1 MADKKPSNRERIK
14 EIVTGIEANIQ
25 DLFQSDKFAD
35 YLRTMSRFHSYSY
48 NNTILIHIQMPSA
61 THVAGFNK
69 WKNQFGR
76 HVKKGEKG
84 LTIIAPTPFK
94 KRIEEMKLDPDT
106 RAPVLDHD
114 GNVIME
120 EREVEIP
127 LFRPVK
133 VFDVSQTEGRP
144 LPSLVSS
151 LTGDVQ
157 QYEAFMEALR
167 RTSPVSIMFKPLR
180 EGLDGFLSLNDQTI
194 TIREG
199 MSQVQTVCAAVHEIT
214 HAMLHNRE
222 REQLTAAAG
231 ITDRE
236 PPKPKDKNTKE
247 VEAESVSYTVCQY
260 YGIETSA
267 NSLGYIATWSKDKT
281 LPELKASLE
290 TISKTANILITSI
303 DRHFQEICKEQG
315 IDLTAQQP
323 EQDAPSAAPD
333 TLEQFA
339 ADLYNFMDQL
349 HQEGVLKHPFTQ
361 DPKERS
367 IADLV
372 IEMRKGYFEG
382 VRGPLNYLIEHTDLI
397 LTDLTKAKTLLARLD
412 GLVQTQDVP
421 AAELPPDTPERFI
434 SDMLDMLDRL
444 YQAGLIKKNFLPDNR
459 EQTKANLVR
468 TLQVN
473 PSIVR
478 ATLDQFV
485 SQDTGAA
492 EAKVMLDRLDGLSQE
507 KEPEYEYAVG
517 GEGGRGQFLL
527 MAYRKMDGGSK
538 LDRTMFVEDE
548 ATCNALLEKLQAG
561 TLHFED
567 FCVMRAAR
575 VSRYVTKD
583 GAELDALVGED
594 DKVYLGRR
602 DHYDNRGHYINDDK
616 SLRYLSD
623 HEKMFD
629 FVSGTGYTET
639 QAELLAQGYFSM
651 EDYAEFDA
659 LRVGVLAQF
668 EQTEP
673 ILFAGEPFSFIQ
685 PDAAEREPPAAPIPS
700 PPEQAD
706 EALYLLDDS
715 VYLHIQASDE
725 GWDYTLYT
733 KHDMAQLDGGQLDAP
748 GSSITDVV
756 EHIRRTEEIGTIA
769 VDLAPIEVVDEL
781 RDRADRALEAAVAV
795 QPEQGRDYAGELRA
809 HFAQE
814 DDALWDTPLD
824 EYPLP
829 DPAFSADELEQDY
842 GYSGGDLLPL
852 SRERAAEL
860 LEQDLTVYMVEAG
873 ENPAMVFDR
882 DDLVEQPDGMMFA
895 VPRKEWEESPEFHQ
909 CIVDRLNHQKERERA
924 FLDYGGDCFAIYQ
937 IKDGAEQRDLRFM
950 NMDWLMSKGLTV
962 ERGNYDLVYTGEL
975 APGLGSSALE
985 KLWERFNT
993 DHPADYHRPSM
1004 SVSDII
1010 AVKQDGVVSCHYC
1023 DSVGFAKV
1031 PDFISR
1037 KPTVAELEAQ
1047 VKAGQTIALTDL
1059 ADAVHREKKKS
1070 VVAQLKNQPTQERKK
1085 AAPKKSAEKER

>member
-1 MADKKPSNRERIK
+1 MADNKPSNRERIK
-14 EIVTGIEANIQ
+14 EIVTGIEAGIQ

-48 NNTILIHIQMPSA
+48 NNTILIHMQMPSA

-167 RTSPVSIMFKPLR
+167 RTSPVPIMFKPLR

-382 VRGPLNYLIEHTDLI
+382 VRGPLNYLIEHTGLI

-412 GLVQTQDVP
+412 GLVQTQDAP

-434 SDMLDMLDRL
+434 SDMLDMLDHL
-444 YQAGLIKKNFLPDNR
+444 YQAGLIKKNFPPDNR

-478 ATLDQFV
+478 ATLEQFV
-485 SQDTGAA
+485 QQNTGAA
-492 EAKVMLDRLDGLSQE
+492 EAKVMLDRLDGLAQSVPL
-507 KEPEYEYAVG
+507 KEYVYKMEANPRTVGAIDQQFIQAYERTAQG
-517 GEGGRGQFLL
+517 TL
-527 MAYRKMDGGSK
+527 KP
-538 LDRTMFVEDE
+538 DRVLFFGTADKC
-548 ATCNALLEKLQAG
+548 AGILKKLQSGELKPDDFFQPG
-561 TLHFED
+561 T
-567 FCVMRAAR
+567 AR
-575 VSRYVTKD
+575 ISHYKTKD
-583 GAELDALVGED
+583 GAELDAFVGPD
-594 DKVYLGRR
+594 DKVYMGRR
-602 DHYDNRGHYINDDK
+602 DHYDNRGHYLNADK
-616 SLRYLSD
+616 SLLYLSD
-623 HEKMFD
+623 NTVMFD
-629 FVSGTGYTET
+629 FVSGSSYAAT
-639 QAELLAQGYFSM
+639 QAELLAQGCFTI

-668 EQTEP
+668 EQVGQL
-673 ILFAGEPFSFIQ
+673 LFAGEPFSFTQ
-685 PDAAEREPPAAPIPS
+685 PDAAE
-700 PPEQAD
+700 QA
-706 EALYLLDDS
+706 
-715 VYLHIQASDE
+715 V
-725 GWDYTLYT
+725 
-733 KHDMAQLDGGQLDAP
+733 
-748 GSSITDVV
+748 VV
-756 EHIRRTEEIGTIA
+756 E
-769 VDLAPIEVVDEL
+769 
-781 RDRADRALEAAVAV
+781 
-795 QPEQGRDYAGELRA
+795 
-809 HFAQE
+809 AQDKQE
-814 DDALWDTPLD
+814 SRLD

-829 DPAFSADELEQDY
+829 DPAFPADELEQNY
-842 GYSGGDLLPL
+842 GYAGGDLLPL
-852 SRERAAEL
+852 SRERAVEL
-860 LEQDLTVYMVEAG
+860 LEQDLTVYMMESG

-1031 PDFISR
+1031 PDFISQ

-1047 VKAGQTIALTDL
+1047 VKAGQTISLTDL

>member
-1 MADKKPSNRERIK
+1 MVDNKPSNRERIK
-14 EIVTGIEANIQ
+14 EIVTGIEAGIQ

-48 NNTILIHIQMPSA
+48 NNTILIHMQMPSA

-120 EREVEIP
+120 EREIEIP

-144 LPSLVSS
+144 LPSLVAP

-167 RTSPVSIMFKPLR
+167 RTSPVPVQFKPLR

-222 REQLTAAAG
+222 QDQLTAAAG
-231 ITDRE
+231 DTDRE
-236 PPKPKDKNTKE
+236 PTKPKDKNTRE

-267 NSLGYIATWSKDKT
+267 NSLGYIATWSKDRS
-281 LPELKASLE
+281 LSELKASLE

-303 DRHFQEICKEQG
+303 DRHFQEICKERG

-323 EQDAPSAAPD
+323 ELAPPSVAPD

-339 ADLYNFMDQL
+339 ADLYDFMDQL
-349 HQEGVLKHPFTQ
+349 HQDGVLKHPFTQ
-361 DPKERS
+361 DPRERS

-412 GLVQTQDVP
+412 GLVQTQDTP

-434 SDMLDMLDRL
+434 SDMLDMLDHL
-444 YQAGLIKKNFLPDNR
+444 YQAGLIKKNFPPDNR

-468 TLQVN
+468 TLHIN

-478 ATLDQFV
+478 ATLEQFV
-485 SQDTGAA
+485 QQNTGAA
-492 EAKVMLDRLDGLSQE
+492 EAKVMLDRLDGLAQSVPL
-507 KEPEYEYAVG
+507 KEYVYKMEANPRTVGAIDQQFIQAYERTAQG
-517 GEGGRGQFLL
+517 TL
-527 MAYRKMDGGSK
+527 KP
-538 LDRTMFVEDE
+538 DRVLFFGTADKC
-548 ATCNALLEKLQAG
+548 AGILKKLQSCELKPDDFFQPG
-561 TLHFED
+561 T
-567 FCVMRAAR
+567 AR
-575 VSRYVTKD
+575 ISHYKTKD
-583 GAELDALVGED
+583 GAELDAFVGPD
-594 DKVYLGRR
+594 DKVYMGRR
-602 DHYDNRGHYINDDK
+602 DHYDNRGHYLNADK
-616 SLRYLSD
+616 SLLYLSD
-623 HEKMFD
+623 NTVMFD
-629 FVSGTGYTET
+629 FVSGSSYAAT
-639 QAELLAQGYFSM
+639 QAELLAQGCFTM

-668 EQTEP
+668 EQVEQL
-673 ILFAGEPFSFIQ
+673 LFAGEPFSFTQ
-685 PDAAEREPPAAPIPS
+685 PDAAE
-700 PPEQAD
+700 QA
-706 EALYLLDDS
+706 
-715 VYLHIQASDE
+715 V
-725 GWDYTLYT
+725 
-733 KHDMAQLDGGQLDAP
+733 
-748 GSSITDVV
+748 VV
-756 EHIRRTEEIGTIA
+756 E
-769 VDLAPIEVVDEL
+769 
-781 RDRADRALEAAVAV
+781 
-795 QPEQGRDYAGELRA
+795 
-809 HFAQE
+809 AQDKQE
-814 DDALWDTPLD
+814 SRLD
-824 EYPLP
+824 KYPLP
-829 DPAFSADELEQDY
+829 DPSFPADELEQNY
-842 GYSGGDLLPL
+842 GYAGGDLLPL

-882 DDLVEQPDGMMFA
+882 DDLMEQPEGMMFA
-895 VPRKEWEESPEFHQ
+895 VPRKEWEESQEFHQ
-909 CIVDRLNHQKERERA
+909 CIVDRLNHQEERERA

-937 IKDGAEQRDLRFM
+937 IKDGAEQRDLHFM

-962 ERGNYDLVYTGEL
+962 DRDNYDLVYTGEL
-975 APGLGSSALE
+975 AAGQGSSALE
-985 KLWERFNT
+985 RLWEKFNT
-993 DHPADYHRPSM
+993 NHPADYHRPSM
-1004 SVSDII
+1004 SVSDIV
-1010 AVKQDGVVSCHYC
+1010 AVKQDGVVSFHYC
-1023 DSVGFAKV
+1023 DSFGFAKV
-1031 PDFISR
+1031 PNFINQ

-1047 VKAGQTIALTDL
+1047 VKAGQTISLTDL

-1070 VVAQLKNQPTQERKK
+1070 VVAQLKNQPAQERKK
-1085 AAPKKSAEKER
+1085 TAPKKSAEKER

>member
-1 MADKKPSNRERIK
+1 MADNKPSNRERIK
-14 EIVTGIEANIQ
+14 EIVTGIEAGIQ

-35 YLRTMSRFHSYSY
+35 YLRTMSRFHNYSY
-48 NNTILIHIQMPSA
+48 NNTILIHMQMPSA

-120 EREVEIP
+120 EREIEIP

-144 LPSLVSS
+144 LPSLVAP

-167 RTSPVSIMFKPLR
+167 RTSPVPVQFKPLR

-236 PPKPKDKNTKE
+236 PTKPKDKNTRE

-267 NSLGYIATWSKDKT
+267 NSLGYIATWSKDRS
-281 LPELKASLE
+281 LSELKASLE

-315 IDLTAQQP
+315 IDLTTQQP

-412 GLVQTQDVP
+412 GLVQTQDAP

-434 SDMLDMLDRL
+434 SDMLDMLDHL
-444 YQAGLIKKNFLPDNR
+444 YQAGLIKKNFPPDNR

-478 ATLDQFV
+478 ATLEQFV
-485 SQDTGAA
+485 QQNTGAA
-492 EAKVMLDRLDGLSQE
+492 EAKVMLDRLDGLAQSVPL
-507 KEPEYEYAVG
+507 KEYVYKMEANPRTVGAIDQQFIQAYERTAQG
-517 GEGGRGQFLL
+517 TL
-527 MAYRKMDGGSK
+527 KP
-538 LDRTMFVEDE
+538 DRVLFFGTADKC
-548 ATCNALLEKLQAG
+548 AGILKKLQSGELKPDDFFQPG
-561 TLHFED
+561 T
-567 FCVMRAAR
+567 AR
-575 VSRYVTKD
+575 ISHYKTKD
-583 GAELDALVGED
+583 GAELDAFVGPD
-594 DKVYLGRR
+594 DKVYMGRR
-602 DHYDNRGHYINDDK
+602 DHYDNRGHYLNADK
-616 SLRYLSD
+616 SLLYLSD
-623 HEKMFD
+623 NTVMFD
-629 FVSGTGYTET
+629 FVSGSSYAAT
-639 QAELLAQGYFSM
+639 QAELLAQGCFTI

-668 EQTEP
+668 EQVGQL
-673 ILFAGEPFSFIQ
+673 LFAGEPFSFTQ
-685 PDAAEREPPAAPIPS
+685 PDAAE
-700 PPEQAD
+700 QAVVI
-706 EALYLLDDS
+706 EAQD
-715 VYLHIQASDE
+715 
-725 GWDYTLYT
+725 
-733 KHDMAQLDGGQLDAP
+733 K
-748 GSSITDVV
+748 
-756 EHIRRTEEIGTIA
+756 
-769 VDLAPIEVVDEL
+769 
-781 RDRADRALEAAVAV
+781 
-795 QPEQGRDYAGELRA
+795 
-809 HFAQE
+809 QE
-814 DDALWDTPLD
+814 SRLD

-829 DPAFSADELEQDY
+829 DPAFPADELEQNY
-842 GYSGGDLLPL
+842 GYAGGDLLPL
-852 SRERAAEL
+852 SRERAVEL
-860 LEQDLTVYMVEAG
+860 LEQDLTVYMMESG

-975 APGLGSSALE
+975 APGLGSSTLE

-1023 DSVGFAKV
+1023 DSFGFEQLT
-1031 PDFISR
+1031 DFISQ

-1047 VKAGQTIALTDL
+1047 VKAGQTISLTDL

>member
-1 MADKKPSNRERIK
+1 MADNKPSNRERIK

-48 NNTILIHIQMPSA
+48 NNTILIHMQMPSA

-303 DRHFQEICKEQG
+303 DRHFQEICKERG

-412 GLVQTQDVP
+412 GLVQTQDAP

-434 SDMLDMLDRL
+434 SDMLDMLDHL
-444 YQAGLIKKNFLPDNR
+444 YQAGLIKKNSPPDNR

-468 TLQVN
+468 TLHIN

-478 ATLDQFV
+478 ATLEQFV
-485 SQDTGAA
+485 QQNTGAA
-492 EAKVMLDRLDGLSQE
+492 EAKVMLERLDGLAQSV
-507 KEPEYEYAVG
+507 PLIEYVYKMEANPRTVG
-517 GEGGRGQFLL
+517 AIDQQFIQ
-527 MAYRKMDGGSK
+527 AYERTAQGTLKP
-538 LDRTMFVEDE
+538 DRVLFFGTADKC
-548 ATCNALLEKLQAG
+548 AGILKKLQSGELKPDDFFQPG
-561 TLHFED
+561 T
-567 FCVMRAAR
+567 AR
-575 VSRYVTKD
+575 ISHYKTKD
-583 GAELDALVGED
+583 GAELDAFVGPD
-594 DKVYLGRR
+594 DKVYMGRR
-602 DHYDNRGHYINDDK
+602 DHYDNRGHYLNADK
-616 SLRYLSD
+616 SLLYLSD
-623 HEKMFD
+623 NTVMFD
-629 FVSGTGYTET
+629 FVSGSSYAAT
-639 QAELLAQGYFSM
+639 QAELLAQGCFTI

-668 EQTEP
+668 EQVGQL
-673 ILFAGEPFSFIQ
+673 LFAGEPFSFTQ
-685 PDAAEREPPAAPIPS
+685 PDAAE
-700 PPEQAD
+700 QAVVI
-706 EALYLLDDS
+706 EAQD
-715 VYLHIQASDE
+715 
-725 GWDYTLYT
+725 
-733 KHDMAQLDGGQLDAP
+733 K
-748 GSSITDVV
+748 
-756 EHIRRTEEIGTIA
+756 
-769 VDLAPIEVVDEL
+769 
-781 RDRADRALEAAVAV
+781 
-795 QPEQGRDYAGELRA
+795 
-809 HFAQE
+809 QE
-814 DDALWDTPLD
+814 SRLD

-829 DPAFSADELEQDY
+829 DPAFPADELEQNY
-842 GYSGGDLLPL
+842 GYAGGDLLPL

-860 LEQDLTVYMVEAG
+860 LEQDLTVYMMESG

-882 DDLVEQPDGMMFA
+882 DDLMGQPEGMMFA
-895 VPRKEWEESPEFHQ
+895 VTREEWEESRDFRQAVLDRMQHQ
-909 CIVDRLNHQKERERA
+909 PEREKA
-924 FLDYGGDCFAIYQ
+924 FLDHAADCFAIYQ
-937 IKDGAEQRDLRFM
+937 VRDDDALRDIRFESL
-950 NMDWLMSKGLTV
+950 DWLKSKGRAV
-962 ERGNYDLVYTGEL
+962 ERDNYDLVYT
-975 APGLGSSALE
+975 APLSTSASADAALDQ
-985 KLWERFNT
+985 LWYQFNN
-993 DHPADYHRPSM
+993 DHPADFQHPSV

-1010 AVKQDGVVSCHYC
+1010 VLKRDGVVSCHYC
-1023 DSVGFAKV
+1023 DSFGFEQLT
-1031 PDFISR
+1031 DFISQ

-1047 VKAGQTIALTDL
+1047 IKAGQTISLTDL

-1070 VVAQLKNQPTQERKK
+1070 VVAQLKNQPAQERKTT
-1085 AAPKKSAEKER
+1085 APKKSAEKER

>member
-48 NNTILIHIQMPSA
+48 NNTILIHMQMPSA

-236 PPKPKDKNTKE
+236 PTKPKDKNTRE

-267 NSLGYIATWSKDKT
+267 NSLGYIATWSKDRS
-281 LPELKASLE
+281 LSELKASLE

-303 DRHFQEICKEQG
+303 DRHFQEICKERG

-382 VRGPLNYLIEHTDLI
+382 VRGPLNYLIEHTGLI

-412 GLVQTQDVP
+412 GLVQTQDAP

-434 SDMLDMLDRL
+434 SDMLDMLDHL
-444 YQAGLIKKNFLPDNR
+444 YQAGLIKKNFPPDNR

-468 TLQVN
+468 TLHIN

-478 ATLDQFV
+478 ATLEQFV
-485 SQDTGAA
+485 QQNTGAA
-492 EAKVMLDRLDGLSQE
+492 EAKVMLDRLDGLAQSVPL
-507 KEPEYEYAVG
+507 KEYVYKMEANPRTVGAIDQQFIQAYERTAQG
-517 GEGGRGQFLL
+517 TL
-527 MAYRKMDGGSK
+527 KP
-538 LDRTMFVEDE
+538 DRVLFFGTADKC
-548 ATCNALLEKLQAG
+548 AGILKKLQSGELKPDDFFQPG
-561 TLHFED
+561 T
-567 FCVMRAAR
+567 AR
-575 VSRYVTKD
+575 ISHYKTKD
-583 GAELDALVGED
+583 GAELDAFVGPD
-594 DKVYLGRR
+594 DKVYMGRR
-602 DHYDNRGHYINDDK
+602 DHYDNRGHYLNADK
-616 SLRYLSD
+616 SLLYLSD
-623 HEKMFD
+623 NTVMFD
-629 FVSGTGYTET
+629 FVSGSSYAAT
-639 QAELLAQGYFSM
+639 QAELLAQGCFTI

-668 EQTEP
+668 EQVGQL
-673 ILFAGEPFSFIQ
+673 LFAGEPFSFTQ
-685 PDAAEREPPAAPIPS
+685 PDAAE
-700 PPEQAD
+700 QA
-706 EALYLLDDS
+706 
-715 VYLHIQASDE
+715 V
-725 GWDYTLYT
+725 
-733 KHDMAQLDGGQLDAP
+733 
-748 GSSITDVV
+748 VV
-756 EHIRRTEEIGTIA
+756 E
-769 VDLAPIEVVDEL
+769 
-781 RDRADRALEAAVAV
+781 
-795 QPEQGRDYAGELRA
+795 
-809 HFAQE
+809 AQDKQE
-814 DDALWDTPLD
+814 SRLD

-829 DPAFSADELEQDY
+829 DPAFPADELEQNY
-842 GYSGGDLLPL
+842 GYAGGDLLPL
-852 SRERAAEL
+852 SRERAVEL
-860 LEQDLTVYMVEAG
+860 LEQDLTVYMMESG

-975 APGLGSSALE
+975 APGLGSSTLE

-1023 DSVGFAKV
+1023 DSFVFEQLT
-1031 PDFISR
+1031 DFISQ

-1047 VKAGQTIALTDL
+1047 VKAGQTISLTDL

-1070 VVAQLKNQPTQERKK
+1070 VVAQLKNQPAQERKK
-1085 AAPKKSAEKER
+1085 TAPKKSAEKER

>member
-48 NNTILIHIQMPSA
+48 NNTILIHMQMPSA

-167 RTSPVSIMFKPLR
+167 RTSPVPIMFKPLR

-222 REQLTAAAG
+222 REQLAAAAG
-231 ITDRE
+231 ITDQE

-315 IDLTAQQP
+315 IDLTTQQP

-339 ADLYNFMDQL
+339 ADLYDFMDQL
-349 HQEGVLKHPFTQ
+349 YQEGVLKHPFTQ
-361 DPKERS
+361 DPRERS

-412 GLVQTQDVP
+412 GLAQSVP
-421 AAELPPDTPERFI
+421 
-434 SDMLDMLDRL
+434 LDMLDHL
-444 YQAGLIKKNFLPDNR
+444 YQAGLVKKNFPPDNR

-468 TLQVN
+468 TLHIN

-478 ATLDQFV
+478 ATLEQFV
-485 SQDTGAA
+485 QQNTGAA
-492 EAKVMLDRLDGLSQE
+492 EAKVMLERLDGLAQSVPL
-507 KEPEYEYAVG
+507 KEYVYKMEANPRTVGAIDQQFIQAYERTAQG
-517 GEGGRGQFLL
+517 TL
-527 MAYRKMDGGSK
+527 KP
-538 LDRTMFVEDE
+538 DRVLFFGTADKC
-548 ATCNALLEKLQAG
+548 AGILKKLQSGELKPDDFFQPG
-561 TLHFED
+561 T
-567 FCVMRAAR
+567 AR
-575 VSRYVTKD
+575 ISHYKTKD
-583 GAELDALVGED
+583 GAELDAFVGPD
-594 DKVYLGRR
+594 DKVYMGRR
-602 DHYDNRGHYINDDK
+602 DHYDNRGHYLNADK
-616 SLRYLSD
+616 SLLYLSD
-623 HEKMFD
+623 NTVMFD
-629 FVSGTGYTET
+629 FVSGSSYAAT
-639 QAELLAQGYFSM
+639 QAELLAQGCFTM

-668 EQTEP
+668 EQVGQL
-673 ILFAGEPFSFIQ
+673 LFAGEPFSFTQ
-685 PDAAEREPPAAPIPS
+685 PDAAE
-700 PPEQAD
+700 QAVVI
-706 EALYLLDDS
+706 EAQD
-715 VYLHIQASDE
+715 
-725 GWDYTLYT
+725 
-733 KHDMAQLDGGQLDAP
+733 K
-748 GSSITDVV
+748 
-756 EHIRRTEEIGTIA
+756 
-769 VDLAPIEVVDEL
+769 
-781 RDRADRALEAAVAV
+781 
-795 QPEQGRDYAGELRA
+795 
-809 HFAQE
+809 QE
-814 DDALWDTPLD
+814 SRLD

-829 DPAFSADELEQDY
+829 DPAFPADELEQNY
-842 GYSGGDLLPL
+842 GYAGGDLLPL
-852 SRERAAEL
+852 SRERAVEL
-860 LEQDLTVYMVEAG
+860 LEQDLTVYMVESG

-882 DDLVEQPDGMMFA
+882 DDLMEQPEGMMFA
-895 VPRKEWEESPEFHQ
+895 VTREEWEESQDFRQAVLDRMQHQ
-909 CIVDRLNHQKERERA
+909 PEREKA
-924 FLDYGGDCFAIYQ
+924 FLDHAADCFAIYQ
-937 IKDGAEQRDLRFM
+937 VRDDDALRDIRFESL
-950 NMDWLMSKGLTV
+950 DWLKSKGRAV
-962 ERGNYDLVYTGEL
+962 ERDNYDLVYT
-975 APGLGSSALE
+975 APLSTFASADAALGQ
-985 KLWERFNT
+985 LWYQFNN
-993 DHPADYHRPSM
+993 DHPADFQHPSV

-1010 AVKQDGVVSCHYC
+1010 VLKRDGVVSCHYC
-1023 DSVGFAKV
+1023 DSFSFAQLT
-1031 PDFISR
+1031 DFISQ

-1047 VKAGQTIALTDL
+1047 VKAGQTISLTDL

-1070 VVAQLKNQPTQERKK
+1070 VVAQLKNQPAQERKK
-1085 AAPKKSAEKER
+1085 TAPKKSAEKER

>member
-48 NNTILIHIQMPSA
+48 NNTILIHMQMPSA

-303 DRHFQEICKEQG
+303 DRHFQEICKERG

-382 VRGPLNYLIEHTDLI
+382 VRGPLNYLIEHTGLI

-412 GLVQTQDVP
+412 GLVQTQDAP

-434 SDMLDMLDRL
+434 SDMLDMLDHL
-444 YQAGLIKKNFLPDNR
+444 YQAGLIKKNFPPDNR

-468 TLQVN
+468 TLHIN

-478 ATLDQFV
+478 ATLEQFV
-485 SQDTGAA
+485 QQNTGAA
-492 EAKVMLDRLDGLSQE
+492 EAKVMLDRLDGLAQSVPL
-507 KEPEYEYAVG
+507 KEYVYKMEANPRTVGAIDQQFIQAYERTAQG
-517 GEGGRGQFLL
+517 TL
-527 MAYRKMDGGSK
+527 KP
-538 LDRTMFVEDE
+538 DRVLFFGTADKC
-548 ATCNALLEKLQAG
+548 AGILKKLQSGELKPDDFFQPG
-561 TLHFED
+561 T
-567 FCVMRAAR
+567 AR
-575 VSRYVTKD
+575 ISHYKTKD
-583 GAELDALVGED
+583 GAELDAFVGPD
-594 DKVYLGRR
+594 DKVYMGRR
-602 DHYDNRGHYINDDK
+602 DHYDNRGHYLNADK
-616 SLRYLSD
+616 SLLYLSD
-623 HEKMFD
+623 NTVMFD
-629 FVSGTGYTET
+629 FVSGSSYAAT
-639 QAELLAQGYFSM
+639 QAELLAQGCFTI

-668 EQTEP
+668 EQVGQL
-673 ILFAGEPFSFIQ
+673 LFAGEPFSFTQ
-685 PDAAEREPPAAPIPS
+685 PDAAE
-700 PPEQAD
+700 QA
-706 EALYLLDDS
+706 
-715 VYLHIQASDE
+715 V
-725 GWDYTLYT
+725 
-733 KHDMAQLDGGQLDAP
+733 
-748 GSSITDVV
+748 VV
-756 EHIRRTEEIGTIA
+756 E
-769 VDLAPIEVVDEL
+769 
-781 RDRADRALEAAVAV
+781 
-795 QPEQGRDYAGELRA
+795 
-809 HFAQE
+809 AQDKQE
-814 DDALWDTPLD
+814 SRLD

-829 DPAFSADELEQDY
+829 DPAFPADELEQNY
-842 GYSGGDLLPL
+842 GYAGGDLLPL
-852 SRERAAEL
+852 SRERAVEL
-860 LEQDLTVYMVEAG
+860 LEQDLTVYMMESG

-1059 ADAVHREKKKS
+1059 ANAVHREKKKS
-1070 VVAQLKNQPTQERKK
+1070 VVAQLKNQPTQGRKK
-1085 AAPKKSAEKER
+1085 TAPKKSAEKER

>member
-35 YLRTMSRFHSYSY
+35 YLRTMSRFHSHSY

-106 RAPVLDHD
+106 RVPVLDHD

-236 PPKPKDKNTKE
+236 PTKPKDKNTRE

-267 NSLGYIATWSKDKT
+267 NSLGYIATWSKDRS
-281 LPELKASLE
+281 LSELKASLE

-382 VRGPLNYLIEHTDLI
+382 VRGPLNYLIEHTGLI

-412 GLVQTQDVP
+412 GLVQTQDAP

-434 SDMLDMLDRL
+434 SDMLDMLDHL
-444 YQAGLIKKNFLPDNR
+444 YQAGLIKKNFPPDNR

-478 ATLDQFV
+478 ATLEQFV
-485 SQDTGAA
+485 QQNTGAA
-492 EAKVMLDRLDGLSQE
+492 EAKVMLDRLDGLAQSVPL
-507 KEPEYEYAVG
+507 KEYVYKMEANPRTVGAIDQQFIQAYERTAQG
-517 GEGGRGQFLL
+517 TL
-527 MAYRKMDGGSK
+527 KP
-538 LDRTMFVEDE
+538 DRVLFFGTADKC
-548 ATCNALLEKLQAG
+548 AGILKKLQSGELKPDDFFQPG
-561 TLHFED
+561 T
-567 FCVMRAAR
+567 AR
-575 VSRYVTKD
+575 ISHYKTKD
-583 GAELDALVGED
+583 GAELDAFVGPD
-594 DKVYLGRR
+594 DKVYMGRR
-602 DHYDNRGHYINDDK
+602 DHYDNRGHYLNADK
-616 SLRYLSD
+616 SLLYLSD
-623 HEKMFD
+623 NTMMFD
-629 FVSGTGYTET
+629 FVSGSSYAAT
-639 QAELLAQGYFSM
+639 QAELLAQGCFTI

-668 EQTEP
+668 EQVGQL
-673 ILFAGEPFSFIQ
+673 LFAGEPFSFTQ
-685 PDAAEREPPAAPIPS
+685 PDAAE
-700 PPEQAD
+700 QA
-706 EALYLLDDS
+706 
-715 VYLHIQASDE
+715 V
-725 GWDYTLYT
+725 
-733 KHDMAQLDGGQLDAP
+733 
-748 GSSITDVV
+748 VV
-756 EHIRRTEEIGTIA
+756 E
-769 VDLAPIEVVDEL
+769 
-781 RDRADRALEAAVAV
+781 
-795 QPEQGRDYAGELRA
+795 
-809 HFAQE
+809 AQDKQE
-814 DDALWDTPLD
+814 SRLD

-829 DPAFSADELEQDY
+829 DPAFPADELEQNY
-842 GYSGGDLLPL
+842 GYAGGDLLPL
-852 SRERAAEL
+852 SRERAVEL

-882 DDLVEQPDGMMFA
+882 DDLMEQPEGMMFA
-895 VPRKEWEESPEFHQ
+895 VTREEWEESQDFRQAVLDRMQHQ
-909 CIVDRLNHQKERERA
+909 PEREKA
-924 FLDYGGDCFAIYQ
+924 FLDHAADCFAIYQ
-937 IKDGAEQRDLRFM
+937 VRDDDALRDIRFESL
-950 NMDWLMSKGLTV
+950 DWLKSKGRAV
-962 ERGNYDLVYTGEL
+962 ERDNYDLVYT
-975 APGLGSSALE
+975 APLSTFASADAALDQ
-985 KLWERFNT
+985 LWYQFNN
-993 DHPADYHRPSM
+993 DHPADFQHPSV

-1010 AVKQDGVVSCHYC
+1010 VLKRDGVVSCHYC
-1023 DSVGFAKV
+1023 DSFGFEQLT
-1031 PDFISR
+1031 DFISQ

-1047 VKAGQTIALTDL
+1047 VKAGQTISLTDL

-1070 VVAQLKNQPTQERKK
+1070 VVAQLKNQPAQERKK
-1085 AAPKKSAEKER
+1085 TAPKKSAEKER

>member
-1 MADKKPSNRERIK
+1 VADKKPSNRERIK
-14 EIVTGIEANIQ
+14 EIVTGIEAGIQ

-48 NNTILIHIQMPSA
+48 NNTILIHMQMPSA

-236 PPKPKDKNTKE
+236 PTKPKDKNTRE

-267 NSLGYIATWSKDKT
+267 NSLGYIATWSKDKA

-361 DPKERS
+361 DPRERS

-412 GLVQTQDVP
+412 GLVQTQDAP

-434 SDMLDMLDRL
+434 SDMLDMLDHL
-444 YQAGLIKKNFLPDNR
+444 YQAGLIKKNFPPDNR

-478 ATLDQFV
+478 ATLEQFV
-485 SQDTGAA
+485 QQNTGAA
-492 EAKVMLDRLDGLSQE
+492 EAKVMLDRLDGLAQSVPL
-507 KEPEYEYAVG
+507 KEYVYKMEANPRTVGAIDQQFIQAYERTAQG
-517 GEGGRGQFLL
+517 TL
-527 MAYRKMDGGSK
+527 KP
-538 LDRTMFVEDE
+538 DRVLFFGTADKC
-548 ATCNALLEKLQAG
+548 AGILKKLQSGELKPDDFFQPG
-561 TLHFED
+561 T
-567 FCVMRAAR
+567 AR
-575 VSRYVTKD
+575 ISHYKTKD
-583 GAELDALVGED
+583 GAELDAFVGPD
-594 DKVYLGRR
+594 DKVYMGRR
-602 DHYDNRGHYINDDK
+602 DHYDNRGHYLNADK
-616 SLRYLSD
+616 SLLYLSD
-623 HEKMFD
+623 NTVMFD
-629 FVSGTGYTET
+629 FVSGSSYAAT
-639 QAELLAQGYFSM
+639 QAELLAQGCFTI

-668 EQTEP
+668 EQVGQL
-673 ILFAGEPFSFIQ
+673 LFAGEPFSFTQ
-685 PDAAEREPPAAPIPS
+685 PDAAE
-700 PPEQAD
+700 QA
-706 EALYLLDDS
+706 
-715 VYLHIQASDE
+715 V
-725 GWDYTLYT
+725 
-733 KHDMAQLDGGQLDAP
+733 
-748 GSSITDVV
+748 VV
-756 EHIRRTEEIGTIA
+756 E
-769 VDLAPIEVVDEL
+769 
-781 RDRADRALEAAVAV
+781 
-795 QPEQGRDYAGELRA
+795 
-809 HFAQE
+809 AQDKQE
-814 DDALWDTPLD
+814 SRLD

-829 DPAFSADELEQDY
+829 DPAFPADELEQNY
-842 GYSGGDLLPL
+842 GYAGGDLLPL
-852 SRERAAEL
+852 SRERAVEL
-860 LEQDLTVYMVEAG
+860 LEQDLTVYMMESG

-1023 DSVGFAKV
+1023 DSFGFEQLT
-1031 PDFISR
+1031 DFISQ

-1047 VKAGQTIALTDL
+1047 VKAGQTISLTDL

-1070 VVAQLKNQPTQERKK
+1070 VVAQLKNQPAQERKK
-1085 AAPKKSAEKER
+1085 TAPKKSAEKER

>member
-48 NNTILIHIQMPSA
+48 NNTILIHMQMPSA

-120 EREVEIP
+120 EREIEIP

-133 VFDVSQTEGRP
+133 VFDVSQTEGSP

-167 RTSPVSIMFKPLR
+167 RTSPVPIMFKPLR

-303 DRHFQEICKEQG
+303 DRHFQEICKERG

-339 ADLYNFMDQL
+339 ADLYDFMDQL

-382 VRGPLNYLIEHTDLI
+382 VRGPLNYLIEHTGLI

-412 GLVQTQDVP
+412 GLVQTQDAP

-434 SDMLDMLDRL
+434 SDMLDMLDHL
-444 YQAGLIKKNFLPDNR
+444 YQAGLIKKNFPPDNR

-478 ATLDQFV
+478 ATLEQFV
-485 SQDTGAA
+485 QQNTGAA
-492 EAKVMLDRLDGLSQE
+492 EAKVMLDRLDGLAQSVPL
-507 KEPEYEYAVG
+507 KEYVYKMEANPRTVGAIDQQFIQAYERTAQG
-517 GEGGRGQFLL
+517 TL
-527 MAYRKMDGGSK
+527 KP
-538 LDRTMFVEDE
+538 DRVLFFGTADKC
-548 ATCNALLEKLQAG
+548 AGILKKLQSGELKPDDFFQPG
-561 TLHFED
+561 T
-567 FCVMRAAR
+567 AR
-575 VSRYVTKD
+575 ISHYKTKD
-583 GAELDALVGED
+583 GAELDAFVGPD
-594 DKVYLGRR
+594 DKVYMGRR
-602 DHYDNRGHYINDDK
+602 DHYDNRGHYLNADK
-616 SLRYLSD
+616 SLLYLSD
-623 HEKMFD
+623 NTVMFD
-629 FVSGTGYTET
+629 FVSGSSYAAT
-639 QAELLAQGYFSM
+639 QAELLAQGCFTI

-668 EQTEP
+668 EQVGQL
-673 ILFAGEPFSFIQ
+673 LFAGEPFSFTQ
-685 PDAAEREPPAAPIPS
+685 PDAAE
-700 PPEQAD
+700 QA
-706 EALYLLDDS
+706 
-715 VYLHIQASDE
+715 V
-725 GWDYTLYT
+725 
-733 KHDMAQLDGGQLDAP
+733 
-748 GSSITDVV
+748 VV
-756 EHIRRTEEIGTIA
+756 E
-769 VDLAPIEVVDEL
+769 
-781 RDRADRALEAAVAV
+781 
-795 QPEQGRDYAGELRA
+795 
-809 HFAQE
+809 AQDKQE
-814 DDALWDTPLD
+814 SRLD

-829 DPAFSADELEQDY
+829 DPAFPADELEQNY
-842 GYSGGDLLPL
+842 GYAGGDLLPL
-852 SRERAAEL
+852 SRERAVEL
-860 LEQDLTVYMVEAG
+860 LEQDLTVYMMESG

-1023 DSVGFAKV
+1023 DSFGFEQLT
-1031 PDFISR
+1031 DFISQ

-1047 VKAGQTIALTDL
+1047 VKAGQTISLTDL

-1070 VVAQLKNQPTQERKK
+1070 VVAQLKNQPAQERKK
-1085 AAPKKSAEKER
+1085 TAPKKSAEKER

>member
-1 MADKKPSNRERIK
+1 VADNKPSNRERIK
-14 EIVTGIEANIQ
+14 EIVTGIEANVQ

-48 NNTILIHIQMPSA
+48 NNTILIHMQMPSA

-361 DPKERS
+361 APKERS

-382 VRGPLNYLIEHTDLI
+382 VRGPLNYLIEHTGLI

-412 GLVQTQDVP
+412 GLVQTQDAP

-434 SDMLDMLDRL
+434 SDMLDMLDHL
-444 YQAGLIKKNFLPDNR
+444 YQAGLIKKNFPPDNR

-478 ATLDQFV
+478 ATLEQFV
-485 SQDTGAA
+485 QQNTGA
-492 EAKVMLDRLDGLSQE
+492 EQAKIMLKRLDGLAQSVPL
-507 KEPEYEYAVG
+507 KEYVYKMEANPRTVGAIDQQFIQAYERTAQG
-517 GEGGRGQFLL
+517 TL
-527 MAYRKMDGGSK
+527 KP
-538 LDRTMFVEDE
+538 DRVLFFGTADKC
-548 ATCNALLEKLQAG
+548 AGILKKLQSCELKPDDFFQPG
-561 TLHFED
+561 T
-567 FCVMRAAR
+567 AR
-575 VSRYVTKD
+575 ISHYKTKD
-583 GAELDALVGED
+583 GAELDAFVGPD
-594 DKVYLGRR
+594 DKIYMGRR
-602 DHYDNRGHYINDDK
+602 DHYDNRGHYLNADK
-616 SLRYLSD
+616 SLLYLSD
-623 HEKMFD
+623 NTVMFD
-629 FVSGTGYTET
+629 FVSGSSYAAT
-639 QAELLAQGYFSM
+639 QAELLAQGCFTM

-668 EQTEP
+668 EQVEQL
-673 ILFAGEPFSFIQ
+673 LFAGEPFSFTQ
-685 PDAAEREPPAAPIPS
+685 PDAAE
-700 PPEQAD
+700 QA
-706 EALYLLDDS
+706 
-715 VYLHIQASDE
+715 V
-725 GWDYTLYT
+725 
-733 KHDMAQLDGGQLDAP
+733 
-748 GSSITDVV
+748 VV
-756 EHIRRTEEIGTIA
+756 E
-769 VDLAPIEVVDEL
+769 
-781 RDRADRALEAAVAV
+781 
-795 QPEQGRDYAGELRA
+795 
-809 HFAQE
+809 AQDKQE
-814 DDALWDTPLD
+814 SRLD

-829 DPAFSADELEQDY
+829 DPAFPADELEQNY
-842 GYSGGDLLPL
+842 GYAGGDLLPL

-882 DDLVEQPDGMMFA
+882 DDLMEQPEGMMFA
-895 VPRKEWEESPEFHQ
+895 VPRKEWEESQEFHQ
-909 CIVDRLNHQKERERA
+909 CIVDRLNHQEERERA

-937 IKDGAEQRDLRFM
+937 IKDGAEQRDLHFM

-962 ERGNYDLVYTGEL
+962 DRDNYDLVYTGEL
-975 APGLGSSALE
+975 AAGQGSSALE
-985 KLWERFNT
+985 RLWEKFNT
-993 DHPADYHRPSM
+993 NHPADYHRPSM
-1004 SVSDII
+1004 SVSDIV
-1010 AVKQDGVVSCHYC
+1010 AVKQDGVVSFHYC
-1023 DSVGFAKV
+1023 DSFGFAKV
-1031 PDFISR
+1031 PNFINQ

-1047 VKAGQTIALTDL
+1047 VKAGQTISLTDL

-1070 VVAQLKNQPTQERKK
+1070 VVAQLKNQPAQERKK
-1085 AAPKKSAEKER
+1085 TAPKKSAEKER

>member
-1 MADKKPSNRERIK
+1 MADNKPSNRERIK
-14 EIVTGIEANIQ
+14 EIITGIEAGIQ

-48 NNTILIHIQMPSA
+48 NNTILIHMQMPSA

-120 EREVEIP
+120 EREIEIP

-382 VRGPLNYLIEHTDLI
+382 VRGPLNYLIEHTGLI

-412 GLVQTQDVP
+412 GLVQTQDAP

-434 SDMLDMLDRL
+434 SDMLDMLDHL
-444 YQAGLIKKNFLPDNR
+444 YQAGLIKKNFPPDNR

-478 ATLDQFV
+478 ATLEQFV
-485 SQDTGAA
+485 QQNTGAA
-492 EAKVMLDRLDGLSQE
+492 EAKVMLDRLDGLAQSVPL
-507 KEPEYEYAVG
+507 KEYVYKMEANPRTVGAIDQQFIQAYERTAQG
-517 GEGGRGQFLL
+517 TL
-527 MAYRKMDGGSK
+527 KP
-538 LDRTMFVEDE
+538 DRVLFFGTADKC
-548 ATCNALLEKLQAG
+548 AGILKKLQSGELKPDDFFQPG
-561 TLHFED
+561 T
-567 FCVMRAAR
+567 AR
-575 VSRYVTKD
+575 ISHYKTKD
-583 GAELDALVGED
+583 GAELDAFVGPD
-594 DKVYLGRR
+594 DKVYMGRR
-602 DHYDNRGHYINDDK
+602 DHYDNRGHYLNADK
-616 SLRYLSD
+616 SLLYLSD
-623 HEKMFD
+623 NTVMFD
-629 FVSGTGYTET
+629 FVSGSSYAAT
-639 QAELLAQGYFSM
+639 QAELLAQGCFTI

-668 EQTEP
+668 EQVGQL
-673 ILFAGEPFSFIQ
+673 LFAGEPFSFTQ
-685 PDAAEREPPAAPIPS
+685 PDAAE
-700 PPEQAD
+700 QA
-706 EALYLLDDS
+706 
-715 VYLHIQASDE
+715 V
-725 GWDYTLYT
+725 
-733 KHDMAQLDGGQLDAP
+733 
-748 GSSITDVV
+748 VV
-756 EHIRRTEEIGTIA
+756 E
-769 VDLAPIEVVDEL
+769 
-781 RDRADRALEAAVAV
+781 
-795 QPEQGRDYAGELRA
+795 
-809 HFAQE
+809 AQDKQE
-814 DDALWDTPLD
+814 SRLD

-829 DPAFSADELEQDY
+829 DPAFPADELEQNY
-842 GYSGGDLLPL
+842 GYAGGDLLPL
-852 SRERAAEL
+852 SRERAVEL
-860 LEQDLTVYMVEAG
+860 LEQDLTVYMMEAG

-882 DDLVEQPDGMMFA
+882 DDLMEQPEGMMFA
-895 VPRKEWEESPEFHQ
+895 VTREEWEESPEFHQ
-909 CIVDRLNHQKERERA
+909 CIVDRLNHQKKRERA

-1023 DSVGFAKV
+1023 DSFGFEQLT
-1031 PDFISR
+1031 DFISQ

-1047 VKAGQTIALTDL
+1047 VKAGQTISLTDL

-1070 VVAQLKNQPTQERKK
+1070 VVAQLKNQPAQERKK
-1085 AAPKKSAEKER
+1085 TAPKKSAEKER

>member
-48 NNTILIHIQMPSA
+48 NNTILIHMQMPSA

-167 RTSPVSIMFKPLR
+167 RTSPVPIMFKPLR

-222 REQLTAAAG
+222 REQLAAAAG
-231 ITDRE
+231 ITDQE

-315 IDLTAQQP
+315 IDLTTQQP

-339 ADLYNFMDQL
+339 ADLYDFMDQL
-349 HQEGVLKHPFTQ
+349 YQEGVLKHPFTQ
-361 DPKERS
+361 DPRERS

-412 GLVQTQDVP
+412 GLVQTQDAP

-434 SDMLDMLDRL
+434 SDMLDMLDHL
-444 YQAGLIKKNFLPDNR
+444 YQAGLVKKNFPPDNR

-468 TLQVN
+468 TLHIN

-478 ATLDQFV
+478 ATLEQFV
-485 SQDTGAA
+485 QQNTGAA
-492 EAKVMLDRLDGLSQE
+492 EAKVMLERLDGLAQSVPL
-507 KEPEYEYAVG
+507 KEYVYKMEANPRTVGAIDQQFIQAYERTAQG
-517 GEGGRGQFLL
+517 TL
-527 MAYRKMDGGSK
+527 KP
-538 LDRTMFVEDE
+538 DRVLFFGTADKC
-548 ATCNALLEKLQAG
+548 AGILKKLQSGELKPDDFFQPG
-561 TLHFED
+561 T
-567 FCVMRAAR
+567 AR
-575 VSRYVTKD
+575 ISHYKTKD
-583 GAELDALVGED
+583 GAELDAFVGPD
-594 DKVYLGRR
+594 DKVYMGRR
-602 DHYDNRGHYINDDK
+602 DHYDNRGHYLNADK
-616 SLRYLSD
+616 SLLYLSD
-623 HEKMFD
+623 NTVMFD
-629 FVSGTGYTET
+629 FVSGSSYAAT
-639 QAELLAQGYFSM
+639 QAELLAQGCFTI

-668 EQTEP
+668 EQVGQL
-673 ILFAGEPFSFIQ
+673 LFAGEPFSFTQ
-685 PDAAEREPPAAPIPS
+685 PDAAE
-700 PPEQAD
+700 QAVVI
-706 EALYLLDDS
+706 EAQD
-715 VYLHIQASDE
+715 
-725 GWDYTLYT
+725 
-733 KHDMAQLDGGQLDAP
+733 K
-748 GSSITDVV
+748 
-756 EHIRRTEEIGTIA
+756 
-769 VDLAPIEVVDEL
+769 
-781 RDRADRALEAAVAV
+781 
-795 QPEQGRDYAGELRA
+795 
-809 HFAQE
+809 QE
-814 DDALWDTPLD
+814 SRLD

-829 DPAFSADELEQDY
+829 DPAFPADELEQNY
-842 GYSGGDLLPL
+842 GYAGGDLLPL
-852 SRERAAEL
+852 SRERAVEL
-860 LEQDLTVYMVEAG
+860 LEQDLTVYMVESG

-882 DDLVEQPDGMMFA
+882 DDLMEQPEGMMFA
-895 VPRKEWEESPEFHQ
+895 VTREEWEESQDFRQAVLDRMQHQ
-909 CIVDRLNHQKERERA
+909 PEREKA
-924 FLDYGGDCFAIYQ
+924 FLDHAADCFAIYQ
-937 IKDGAEQRDLRFM
+937 VRDDDALRDIRFESL
-950 NMDWLMSKGLTV
+950 DWLKSKGRAV
-962 ERGNYDLVYTGEL
+962 ERDNYDLVYT
-975 APGLGSSALE
+975 APLSTFASADAALGQ
-985 KLWERFNT
+985 LWYQFNN
-993 DHPADYHRPSM
+993 DHPADFQHPSL

-1010 AVKQDGVVSCHYC
+1010 VLKRDGVVSCHYC
-1023 DSVGFAKV
+1023 DSFSFAQLT
-1031 PDFISR
+1031 DFISQ

-1047 VKAGQTIALTDL
+1047 VKAGQAISLTDL
-1059 ADAVHREKKKS
+1059 ADAVHREKRKS
-1070 VVAQLKNQPTQERKK
+1070 VVAQLKNQPAQERKK
-1085 AAPKKSAEKER
+1085 TAPKKSAEKER

>member
-1 MADKKPSNRERIK
+1 MADNKPSNRERIK
-14 EIVTGIEANIQ
+14 EIVTGIEAGIQ

-35 YLRTMSRFHSYSY
+35 YLRTMSRFHNYSY
-48 NNTILIHIQMPSA
+48 NNTILIHMQMPSA

-120 EREVEIP
+120 EREIEIP

-167 RTSPVSIMFKPLR
+167 RTSPVPVQFKPLR

-222 REQLTAAAG
+222 QDQLTAAAG
-231 ITDRE
+231 DTDRE
-236 PPKPKDKNTKE
+236 PTKPKDKNTRE

-267 NSLGYIATWSKDKT
+267 NSLGYIATWSKDRS
-281 LPELKASLE
+281 LSELKASLE

-303 DRHFQEICKEQG
+303 DRHFQEICKERG

-323 EQDAPSAAPD
+323 ELAPPSVAPD

-339 ADLYNFMDQL
+339 ADLYDFMDQL

-361 DPKERS
+361 DPRERS

-382 VRGPLNYLIEHTDLI
+382 VRGPLNYLIEHTGLT

-412 GLVQTQDVP
+412 GLVQTQDAP

-434 SDMLDMLDRL
+434 SDMLDMLDHL
-444 YQAGLIKKNFLPDNR
+444 YQAGLIKKNFPPDNR

-478 ATLDQFV
+478 ATLEQFV
-485 SQDTGAA
+485 QQNTGA
-492 EAKVMLDRLDGLSQE
+492 EQAKIMLKRLDGLAQSVPL
-507 KEPEYEYAVG
+507 KEYVYKMEANPRTVGAIDQQFIQAYERTAQG
-517 GEGGRGQFLL
+517 TL
-527 MAYRKMDGGSK
+527 KP
-538 LDRTMFVEDE
+538 DRVLFFGTADKC
-548 ATCNALLEKLQAG
+548 AGILKKLQSGELKPDDFFQPG
-561 TLHFED
+561 T
-567 FCVMRAAR
+567 AR
-575 VSRYVTKD
+575 ISHYKTKD
-583 GAELDALVGED
+583 GAELDAFVGPD
-594 DKVYLGRR
+594 DKVYMGRR
-602 DHYDNRGHYINDDK
+602 DHYDNRGHYLNADK
-616 SLRYLSD
+616 SLLYLSD
-623 HEKMFD
+623 NTVMFD
-629 FVSGTGYTET
+629 FVSGSSYAAT
-639 QAELLAQGYFSM
+639 QAELLAQGCFTM

-668 EQTEP
+668 EQVGQL
-673 ILFAGEPFSFIQ
+673 LFAGEPFSFTQ
-685 PDAAEREPPAAPIPS
+685 PDAAE
-700 PPEQAD
+700 QAVVI
-706 EALYLLDDS
+706 EAQD
-715 VYLHIQASDE
+715 
-725 GWDYTLYT
+725 
-733 KHDMAQLDGGQLDAP
+733 K
-748 GSSITDVV
+748 
-756 EHIRRTEEIGTIA
+756 
-769 VDLAPIEVVDEL
+769 
-781 RDRADRALEAAVAV
+781 
-795 QPEQGRDYAGELRA
+795 
-809 HFAQE
+809 QE
-814 DDALWDTPLD
+814 SRLD

-829 DPAFSADELEQDY
+829 DPAFPADELEQNY
-842 GYSGGDLLPL
+842 GYAGGDLLPL
-852 SRERAAEL
+852 SRERAVEL
-860 LEQDLTVYMVEAG
+860 LEQDLTVYMVESG

-882 DDLVEQPDGMMFA
+882 DDLMEQPEGMMFA
-895 VPRKEWEESPEFHQ
+895 VTREEWEESQDFRQAVLDRMQHQ
-909 CIVDRLNHQKERERA
+909 PEREKA
-924 FLDYGGDCFAIYQ
+924 FLDHAADCFAIYQ
-937 IKDGAEQRDLRFM
+937 VRDDDALRDIRFESL
-950 NMDWLMSKGLTV
+950 DWLKSKGRAV
-962 ERGNYDLVYTGEL
+962 ERDNYDLVYT
-975 APGLGSSALE
+975 APLSTFASADAALDQ
-985 KLWERFNT
+985 LWYQFNN
-993 DHPADYHRPSM
+993 DHPADFQHPSL

-1010 AVKQDGVVSCHYC
+1010 VLKRDGVVSCHYC
-1023 DSVGFAKV
+1023 DSFSFAQLT
-1031 PDFISR
+1031 DFISQ

-1047 VKAGQTIALTDL
+1047 VKAGQAISLTDL
-1059 ADAVHREKKKS
+1059 ADAVHREKRKS
-1070 VVAQLKNQPTQERKK
+1070 VVAQLKNQPAQERKK
-1085 AAPKKSAEKER
+1085 TAPKKSAEKER

>member
-1 MADKKPSNRERIK
+1 MADNKPSNRERIK

-48 NNTILIHIQMPSA
+48 NNTILIHMQMPSA

-167 RTSPVSIMFKPLR
+167 RTSPVPVQFKPLR

-412 GLVQTQDVP
+412 GLVQTQDAP

-434 SDMLDMLDRL
+434 SDMLDMLDHL
-444 YQAGLIKKNFLPDNR
+444 YQAGLIKKNFPPDNR

-478 ATLDQFV
+478 ATLEQFV
-485 SQDTGAA
+485 QQNTGA
-492 EAKVMLDRLDGLSQE
+492 EQAKIMLKRLDGLAQSV
-507 KEPEYEYAVG
+507 PLIEYVYKMEANPRTVG
-517 GEGGRGQFLL
+517 AIDQQFIQ
-527 MAYRKMDGGSK
+527 AYERTAQGTLKP
-538 LDRTMFVEDE
+538 DRVLFFGTADKC
-548 ATCNALLEKLQAG
+548 AGILKKLQSGELKPDDFFQPG
-561 TLHFED
+561 T
-567 FCVMRAAR
+567 AR
-575 VSRYVTKD
+575 ISHYKTKD
-583 GAELDALVGED
+583 GAELDAFVGPD
-594 DKVYLGRR
+594 DKVYMGRR
-602 DHYDNRGHYINDDK
+602 DHYDNRGHYLNADK
-616 SLRYLSD
+616 SLLYLSD
-623 HEKMFD
+623 NTVMFD
-629 FVSGTGYTET
+629 FVSGSSYAAT
-639 QAELLAQGYFSM
+639 QAELLAQGCFTI

-668 EQTEP
+668 EQVGQL
-673 ILFAGEPFSFIQ
+673 LFAGEPFSFTQ
-685 PDAAEREPPAAPIPS
+685 PDAAE
-700 PPEQAD
+700 QAVVI
-706 EALYLLDDS
+706 EAQD
-715 VYLHIQASDE
+715 
-725 GWDYTLYT
+725 
-733 KHDMAQLDGGQLDAP
+733 K
-748 GSSITDVV
+748 
-756 EHIRRTEEIGTIA
+756 
-769 VDLAPIEVVDEL
+769 
-781 RDRADRALEAAVAV
+781 
-795 QPEQGRDYAGELRA
+795 
-809 HFAQE
+809 QE
-814 DDALWDTPLD
+814 SRLD

-829 DPAFSADELEQDY
+829 DPAFPADELEQNY
-842 GYSGGDLLPL
+842 GYAGGDLLPL

-860 LEQDLTVYMVEAG
+860 LEQDLTVYMMESG

-882 DDLVEQPDGMMFA
+882 DDLMGQPEGMMFA
-895 VPRKEWEESPEFHQ
+895 VTREEWEESQDFRQAVLDRMQHQ
-909 CIVDRLNHQKERERA
+909 PEREKA
-924 FLDYGGDCFAIYQ
+924 FLDHAADCFAIYQ
-937 IKDGAEQRDLRFM
+937 VRDDDALRDIRFESL
-950 NMDWLMSKGLTV
+950 DWLKSKGRAV
-962 ERGNYDLVYTGEL
+962 ERDNYDLVYT
-975 APGLGSSALE
+975 APLSTFASADEALDQ
-985 KLWERFNT
+985 LWYQFNN
-993 DHPADYHRPSM
+993 DHPADFQHPSV

-1010 AVKQDGVVSCHYC
+1010 VLKRDGVVSCHYC
-1023 DSVGFAKV
+1023 DSFGFEQLT
-1031 PDFISR
+1031 DFISQ

-1047 VKAGQTIALTDL
+1047 VKAGQTISLTDL

-1070 VVAQLKNQPTQERKK
+1070 VVAQLKNQPAQERKK
-1085 AAPKKSAEKER
+1085 TAPKKSAEKER

>member
-236 PPKPKDKNTKE
+236 PTKPKDKNTRE

-267 NSLGYIATWSKDKT
+267 NSLGYIATWSKDRS
-281 LPELKASLE
+281 LSELKASLE

-303 DRHFQEICKEQG
+303 DRHFQEICKERG

-382 VRGPLNYLIEHTDLI
+382 VRGPLNYLIEHTGLI

-412 GLVQTQDVP
+412 GLVQTQDAP

-434 SDMLDMLDRL
+434 SDMLDMLDHL
-444 YQAGLIKKNFLPDNR
+444 YQAGLIKKNFPPDNR

-478 ATLDQFV
+478 ATLEQFV
-485 SQDTGAA
+485 QQNTGAA
-492 EAKVMLDRLDGLSQE
+492 EAKVMLDRLDGLAQSVPL
-507 KEPEYEYAVG
+507 KEYVYKMEANPRTVGAIDQQFIQAYERTAQG
-517 GEGGRGQFLL
+517 TL
-527 MAYRKMDGGSK
+527 KP
-538 LDRTMFVEDE
+538 DRVLFFGTADKC
-548 ATCNALLEKLQAG
+548 AGILKKLQSGELKPDDFFQPG
-561 TLHFED
+561 T
-567 FCVMRAAR
+567 AR
-575 VSRYVTKD
+575 ISHYKTKD
-583 GAELDALVGED
+583 GAELDAFVGPD
-594 DKVYLGRR
+594 DKVYMGRR
-602 DHYDNRGHYINDDK
+602 DHYDNRGHYLNADK
-616 SLRYLSD
+616 SLLYLSD
-623 HEKMFD
+623 NTVMFD
-629 FVSGTGYTET
+629 FVSGSSYAAT
-639 QAELLAQGYFSM
+639 QAELLAQGCFTI

-659 LRVGVLAQF
+659 LRVGVLAQS
-668 EQTEP
+668 EQVGQL
-673 ILFAGEPFSFIQ
+673 LFAGEPFSFTQ
-685 PDAAEREPPAAPIPS
+685 PDAAE
-700 PPEQAD
+700 QA
-706 EALYLLDDS
+706 
-715 VYLHIQASDE
+715 V
-725 GWDYTLYT
+725 
-733 KHDMAQLDGGQLDAP
+733 
-748 GSSITDVV
+748 VV
-756 EHIRRTEEIGTIA
+756 E
-769 VDLAPIEVVDEL
+769 
-781 RDRADRALEAAVAV
+781 
-795 QPEQGRDYAGELRA
+795 
-809 HFAQE
+809 AQDKQE
-814 DDALWDTPLD
+814 SRLD

-829 DPAFSADELEQDY
+829 DPAFPADELEQNY
-842 GYSGGDLLPL
+842 GYAGGDLLPL
-852 SRERAAEL
+852 SRERAVEL
-860 LEQDLTVYMVEAG
+860 LEQDLTVYMMESG

-1023 DSVGFAKV
+1023 DSFGFEQLT
-1031 PDFISR
+1031 DFISQ

-1047 VKAGQTIALTDL
+1047 VKAGQTISLTDL

-1070 VVAQLKNQPTQERKK
+1070 VVAQLKNQPAQERKK
-1085 AAPKKSAEKER
+1085 TAPKKSAEKER

>member
-1 MADKKPSNRERIK
+1 
-14 EIVTGIEANIQ
+14 
-25 DLFQSDKFAD
+25 
-35 YLRTMSRFHSYSY
+35 
-48 NNTILIHIQMPSA
+48 
-61 THVAGFNK
+61 
-69 WKNQFGR
+69 
-76 HVKKGEKG
+76 
-84 LTIIAPTPFK
+84 
-94 KRIEEMKLDPDT
+94 
-106 RAPVLDHD
+106 
-114 GNVIME
+114 
-120 EREVEIP
+120 
-127 LFRPVK
+127 
-133 VFDVSQTEGRP
+133 
-144 LPSLVSS
+144 
-151 LTGDVQ
+151 VQ

-167 RTSPVSIMFKPLR
+167 RTSPVPIMFKPLR

-222 REQLTAAAG
+222 QERLSAAAG
-231 ITDRE
+231 TE
-236 PPKPKDKNTKE
+236 QAEKVKPKDQNTEE

-267 NSLGYIATWSKDKT
+267 NSLGYIATWSKDKS

-323 EQDAPSAAPD
+323 EPDPPSA
-333 TLEQFA
+333 
-339 ADLYNFMDQL
+339 
-349 HQEGVLKHPFTQ
+349 V
-361 DPKERS
+361 
-367 IADLV
+367 
-372 IEMRKGYFEG
+372 
-382 VRGPLNYLIEHTDLI
+382 
-397 LTDLTKAKTLLARLD
+397 
-412 GLVQTQDVP
+412 
-421 AAELPPDTPERFI
+421 PDTPERFI

-444 YQAGLIKKNFLPDNR
+444 YQAGLIKKNFPSDNR

-478 ATLDQFV
+478 ATLEQFIQ
-485 SQDTGAA
+485 QDTGAA
-492 EAKVMLDRLDGLSQE
+492 EAKVMLERLDGLSQE

-517 GEGGRGQFLL
+517 DEGGRGQFLL

-538 LDRTMFVEDE
+538 LDRTMFVGDE

-602 DHYDNRGHYINDDK
+602 DHYDNHGHYVNDDH
-616 SLRYLSD
+616 SLLYLSD
-623 HEKMFD
+623 NDKMFD
-629 FVSGTGYTET
+629 FVSGEGYSVS
-639 QAELLAQGYFSM
+639 QADMIAQGYFTQ

-685 PDAAEREPPAAPIPS
+685 PDAAEQEPPAAPIPS

-769 VDLAPIEVVDEL
+769 VDLAPIEVLDEL
-781 RDRADRALEAAVAV
+781 RDRADRALEAAMAV
-795 QPEQGRDYAGELRA
+795 QPEQGRDYAGELRE

-829 DPAFSADELEQDY
+829 DPAFSADELEQNY

-860 LEQDLTVYMVEAG
+860 LEQDLTVYMVESG

-882 DDLVEQPDGMMFA
+882 DDLMEQPEGMMFA
-895 VPRKEWEESPEFHQ
+895 VTREEWEESQDFRQAVLDRMQHQ
-909 CIVDRLNHQKERERA
+909 PEREKA
-924 FLDYGGDCFAIYQ
+924 FLDHAADCFAIYQ
-937 IKDGAEQRDLRFM
+937 VRDDDALRDIRFESL
-950 NMDWLMSKGLTV
+950 DWLKSKGRAV
-962 ERGNYDLVYTGEL
+962 ERDNYDLVYT
-975 APGLGSSALE
+975 APLSTFASADAALDQ
-985 KLWERFNT
+985 LWYQFNN
-993 DHPADYHRPSM
+993 DHPADFQHPSV

-1010 AVKQDGVVSCHYC
+1010 VLKRDGVVSCHYC
-1023 DSVGFAKV
+1023 DSFGFEQLT
-1031 PDFISR
+1031 DFISQ

-1047 VKAGQTIALTDL
+1047 VKAGQTISLTDL

-1070 VVAQLKNQPTQERKK
+1070 VVAQLKNQPAQERKK
-1085 AAPKKSAEKER
+1085 TAPKKSAEKER

>member
-1 MADKKPSNRERIK
+1 MADNKPSNRERIK
-14 EIVTGIEANIQ
+14 EIVTGIEAGIQ

-48 NNTILIHIQMPSA
+48 NNTILIHMQMPSA

-339 ADLYNFMDQL
+339 ADLYDFMDQL

-361 DPKERS
+361 DPREQS

-412 GLVQTQDVP
+412 GLVQTQDAP

-434 SDMLDMLDRL
+434 SDMLDMLDHL
-444 YQAGLIKKNFLPDNR
+444 YQAGLIKKNFPPDNR

-478 ATLDQFV
+478 ATLEQFV
-485 SQDTGAA
+485 QQNTGAA
-492 EAKVMLDRLDGLSQE
+492 EAKVMLDRLDGLAQSVSL
-507 KEPEYEYAVG
+507 KEYVYKMEANPRTVGAIDQQFIQAYERTAQG
-517 GEGGRGQFLL
+517 TL
-527 MAYRKMDGGSK
+527 KP
-538 LDRTMFVEDE
+538 DRVLFFGTADKC
-548 ATCNALLEKLQAG
+548 AGILKKLQSGELKPDDFFQPG
-561 TLHFED
+561 T
-567 FCVMRAAR
+567 AR
-575 VSRYVTKD
+575 ISHYKTKD
-583 GAELDALVGED
+583 GAELDAFVGPD
-594 DKVYLGRR
+594 DKVYMGRR
-602 DHYDNRGHYINDDK
+602 DHYDNRGHYLNADK
-616 SLRYLSD
+616 SLLYLSD
-623 HEKMFD
+623 NTVMFD
-629 FVSGTGYTET
+629 FVSGSSYAAT
-639 QAELLAQGYFSM
+639 QAELLAQGCFTM

-668 EQTEP
+668 EQVGQL
-673 ILFAGEPFSFIQ
+673 LFAGEPFSFTQ
-685 PDAAEREPPAAPIPS
+685 PDAAE
-700 PPEQAD
+700 QA
-706 EALYLLDDS
+706 
-715 VYLHIQASDE
+715 V
-725 GWDYTLYT
+725 
-733 KHDMAQLDGGQLDAP
+733 
-748 GSSITDVV
+748 VV
-756 EHIRRTEEIGTIA
+756 E
-769 VDLAPIEVVDEL
+769 
-781 RDRADRALEAAVAV
+781 
-795 QPEQGRDYAGELRA
+795 
-809 HFAQE
+809 AQDKQE
-814 DDALWDTPLD
+814 SRLD

-829 DPAFSADELEQDY
+829 DPAFPADELEQNY
-842 GYSGGDLLPL
+842 GYAGGDLLPL
-852 SRERAAEL
+852 SRERAVEL

-882 DDLVEQPDGMMFA
+882 DDLMEQPEGMMFA
-895 VPRKEWEESPEFHQ
+895 VTREEWEESQDFRQAVLDRMQHQ
-909 CIVDRLNHQKERERA
+909 PEREKA
-924 FLDYGGDCFAIYQ
+924 FLDHAADCFAIYQ
-937 IKDGAEQRDLRFM
+937 VRDDDALRDIRFESL
-950 NMDWLMSKGLTV
+950 DWLKSKGRAV
-962 ERGNYDLVYTGEL
+962 ERDNYDLVYT
-975 APGLGSSALE
+975 APLSTFASADAALDQ
-985 KLWERFNT
+985 LWYQFNN
-993 DHPADYHRPSM
+993 DHPADFQHPSL

-1010 AVKQDGVVSCHYC
+1010 VLKRDGVVSCHYC
-1023 DSVGFAKV
+1023 DSFGFEQLT
-1031 PDFISR
+1031 DFISQ

-1047 VKAGQTIALTDL
+1047 VKAGQTISLTDL

-1070 VVAQLKNQPTQERKK
+1070 VVAQLKNQPAQERKK
-1085 AAPKKSAEKER
+1085 TAPKKSAEKER

>member
-35 YLRTMSRFHSYSY
+35 YLRTISRFHNYSY
-48 NNTILIHIQMPSA
+48 NNTILIHMQMPSA

-84 LTIIAPTPFK
+84 LTVIAPTPFK
-94 KRIEEMKLDPDT
+94 KRVEEMKLDPDT

-144 LPSLVSS
+144 LPSLVSP

-167 RTSPVSIMFKPLR
+167 RTSPVPMQFKPLR
-180 EGLDGFLSLNDQTI
+180 EGLDGFLNLKDQTI
-194 TIREG
+194 TIRED

-222 REQLTAAAG
+222 KERLSAVAGTEQAEK
-231 ITDRE
+231 I
-236 PPKPKDKNTKE
+236 KPKDRNTEE

-260 YGIETSA
+260 YGIETSS

-281 LPELKASLE
+281 LPELKSSLE

-339 ADLYNFMDQL
+339 ADLYDFMDQL

-361 DPKERS
+361 DPREQS

-382 VRGPLNYLIEHTDLI
+382 VRSPLNYLIEHTDLI

-412 GLVQTQDVP
+412 GLVQTQDAP

-434 SDMLDMLDRL
+434 SDMLDMLDHL
-444 YQAGLIKKNFLPDNR
+444 YQAGLIKKNFPPDNR

-468 TLQVN
+468 TLHIN

-478 ATLDQFV
+478 ATLEQFV
-485 SQDTGAA
+485 QQNTGAA
-492 EAKVMLDRLDGLSQE
+492 EAKVMLDRLDGLAQSVPL
-507 KEPEYEYAVG
+507 KEYVYKMEANPRTVGAIDQQFIQAYERTAKG
-517 GEGGRGQFLL
+517 TL
-527 MAYRKMDGGSK
+527 KP
-538 LDRTMFVEDE
+538 DRVLFFGTADKC
-548 ATCNALLEKLQAG
+548 AGILKKLQSGELKPDDFFQPG
-561 TLHFED
+561 T
-567 FCVMRAAR
+567 AR
-575 VSRYVTKD
+575 ISHYKTKD
-583 GAELDALVGED
+583 GAELDAFVGPD
-594 DKVYLGRR
+594 DKVYMGRR
-602 DHYDNRGHYINDDK
+602 DHYDNRGHYLNADK
-616 SLRYLSD
+616 SLLYLSD
-623 HEKMFD
+623 NTVMFD
-629 FVSGTGYTET
+629 FVSGSSYAAT
-639 QAELLAQGYFSM
+639 QAELLAQGCFTM

-668 EQTEP
+668 EQVEQL
-673 ILFAGEPFSFIQ
+673 LFAGEPFSFTQ
-685 PDAAEREPPAAPIPS
+685 PDAAE
-700 PPEQAD
+700 QAEIA
-706 EALYLLDDS
+706 EAQD
-715 VYLHIQASDE
+715 
-725 GWDYTLYT
+725 
-733 KHDMAQLDGGQLDAP
+733 K
-748 GSSITDVV
+748 
-756 EHIRRTEEIGTIA
+756 
-769 VDLAPIEVVDEL
+769 
-781 RDRADRALEAAVAV
+781 
-795 QPEQGRDYAGELRA
+795 
-809 HFAQE
+809 QE
-814 DDALWDTPLD
+814 SRLD

-829 DPAFSADELEQDY
+829 DPAFPADELEQNY
-842 GYSGGDLLPL
+842 GYAGGDLLPL

-860 LEQDLTVYMVEAG
+860 LDQDLTVYMMESG

-882 DDLVEQPDGMMFA
+882 DDLMEQPEGMMFA
-895 VPRKEWEESPEFHQ
+895 VTREEWEESQDFRQAVLDRMQHQ
-909 CIVDRLNHQKERERA
+909 PERERA
-924 FLDYGGDCFAIYQ
+924 FLDHAADCFAIYQ
-937 IKDGAEQRDLRFM
+937 VRDDDALRDIRFESL
-950 NMDWLMSKGLTV
+950 DWLKSKGRAV
-962 ERGNYDLVYTGEL
+962 ERDNYDLVYT
-975 APGLGSSALE
+975 APLSTFASADAALDQ
-985 KLWERFNT
+985 LWYQFNN
-993 DHPADYHRPSM
+993 DHPADFQHPSV

-1010 AVKQDGVVSCHYC
+1010 VLKRDGVVSCHYC
-1023 DSVGFAKV
+1023 DSFGFEQLT
-1031 PDFISR
+1031 DFISQ

-1047 VKAGQTIALTDL
+1047 VKAGQTISLTDL

-1070 VVAQLKNQPTQERKK
+1070 VVAQLKNQPAQERKK
-1085 AAPKKSAEKER
+1085 TAPKKSAEKER

>member
-35 YLRTMSRFHSYSY
+35 YLRTISRFHNYSY
-48 NNTILIHIQMPSA
+48 NNTILIHMQMPSA

-167 RTSPVSIMFKPLR
+167 RASPVPMQFKPLR
-180 EGLDGFLSLNDQTI
+180 EGLDGFLSLKDQTI

-236 PPKPKDKNTKE
+236 PLKPKDKNTKE

-267 NSLGYIATWSKDKT
+267 NSLGYIATWSKDKS

-333 TLEQFA
+333 NLEQFA
-339 ADLYNFMDQL
+339 ADLYDFMDQL

-361 DPKERS
+361 DPRERS

-397 LTDLTKAKTLLARLD
+397 HTDLTKAKAMLARLD
-412 GLVQTQDVP
+412 GLVQTQDAP

-434 SDMLDMLDRL
+434 SDMLDMLDHL
-444 YQAGLIKKNFLPDNR
+444 YQAGLIKKNFPPDNR

-468 TLQVN
+468 TLHIN

-478 ATLDQFV
+478 ATLEQFV
-485 SQDTGAA
+485 QQGTGAA
-492 EAKVMLDRLDGLSQE
+492 EAKVMLERLDGLAESVPLKEYVYKMEANSQTVGAADQQFIQA
-507 KEPEYEYAVG
+507 YERTSKGTLKPDRVLFFGTADRCAG
-517 GEGGRGQFLL
+517 LL
-527 MAYRKMDGGSK
+527 K
-538 LDRTMFVEDE
+538 
-548 ATCNALLEKLQAG
+548 KLQSGELKPDDFFQPG
-561 TLHFED
+561 T
-567 FCVMRAAR
+567 AR
-575 VSRYVTKD
+575 ISHYKTKD
-583 GAELDALVGED
+583 GAELDAFVGPD
-594 DKVYLGRR
+594 DKVYMGRR
-602 DHYDNRGHYINDDK
+602 DHYDNRGHYLNADK
-616 SLRYLSD
+616 SLLYLSD
-623 HEKMFD
+623 NTVMFD
-629 FVSGTGYTET
+629 FVSGSSYAVT
-639 QAELLAQGYFSM
+639 QAELLAQGCFTM

-668 EQTEP
+668 EQVEQL
-673 ILFAGEPFSFIQ
+673 LFAGEPFSFTQ
-685 PDAAEREPPAAPIPS
+685 PDAAE
-700 PPEQAD
+700 QAEIA
-706 EALYLLDDS
+706 EAQD
-715 VYLHIQASDE
+715 
-725 GWDYTLYT
+725 
-733 KHDMAQLDGGQLDAP
+733 K
-748 GSSITDVV
+748 
-756 EHIRRTEEIGTIA
+756 
-769 VDLAPIEVVDEL
+769 
-781 RDRADRALEAAVAV
+781 
-795 QPEQGRDYAGELRA
+795 
-809 HFAQE
+809 QE
-814 DDALWDTPLD
+814 SRLD

-829 DPAFSADELEQDY
+829 DPAFPADELEQNY

-860 LEQDLTVYMVEAG
+860 MEQDLTVYMVEAG

-882 DDLVEQPDGMMFA
+882 DDLMEQPEGMMFA

-909 CIVDRLNHQKERERA
+909 CIVDRLNHQEERERA

-937 IKDGAEQRDLRFM
+937 IKDGAEQRDLHFM
-950 NMDWLMSKGLTV
+950 NMDWLMSKGLTAD
-962 ERGNYDLVYTGEL
+962 RDNYDLVYTGEL
-975 APGLGSSALE
+975 AAGQGSSALE
-985 KLWERFNT
+985 RLWEKFNIN
-993 DHPADYHRPSM
+993 HPADYHRPSM
-1004 SVSDII
+1004 SVSDIV
-1010 AVKQDGVVSCHYC
+1010 AVKQDGVVSFHYC
-1023 DSVGFAKV
+1023 DSFGFAKV
-1031 PDFISR
+1031 PDFISQ
-1037 KPTVAELEAQ
+1037 KPSVAELEAQ
-1047 VKAGQTIALTDL
+1047 AKAGQAISLTDL
-1059 ADAVHREKKKS
+1059 AGAVHWEKKKS
-1070 VVAQLKNQPTQERKK
+1070 VVAQLKNQPAQERKK
-1085 AAPKKSAEKER
+1085 TAPKKSAEKER

>member
-1 MADKKPSNRERIK
+1 
-14 EIVTGIEANIQ
+14 
-25 DLFQSDKFAD
+25 
-35 YLRTMSRFHSYSY
+35 
-48 NNTILIHIQMPSA
+48 
-61 THVAGFNK
+61 
-69 WKNQFGR
+69 
-76 HVKKGEKG
+76 
-84 LTIIAPTPFK
+84 
-94 KRIEEMKLDPDT
+94 
-106 RAPVLDHD
+106 
-114 GNVIME
+114 
-120 EREVEIP
+120 
-127 LFRPVK
+127 
-133 VFDVSQTEGRP
+133 
-144 LPSLVSS
+144 
-151 LTGDVQ
+151 
-157 QYEAFMEALR
+157 
-167 RTSPVSIMFKPLR
+167 
-180 EGLDGFLSLNDQTI
+180 
-194 TIREG
+194 
-199 MSQVQTVCAAVHEIT
+199 VCAAIHEIT

-361 DPKERS
+361 DPRERS

-412 GLVQTQDVP
+412 GLVQTQDAP

-434 SDMLDMLDRL
+434 SDMLDMLDHL
-444 YQAGLIKKNFLPDNR
+444 YQAGLIKKNFPPDNR

-478 ATLDQFV
+478 ATLEQFIQ
-485 SQDTGAA
+485 QDTGAA
-492 EAKVMLDRLDGLSQE
+492 EAKVMLDRLDGLAQSVPL
-507 KEPEYEYAVG
+507 KEYVYKMEANPRTVGAIDQQFIQAYERTAQG
-517 GEGGRGQFLL
+517 TL
-527 MAYRKMDGGSK
+527 KP
-538 LDRTMFVEDE
+538 DRVLFFGTADKC
-548 ATCNALLEKLQAG
+548 AGILKKLQSGELKPDDFFQPG
-561 TLHFED
+561 T
-567 FCVMRAAR
+567 AR
-575 VSRYVTKD
+575 ISHYKTKD
-583 GAELDALVGED
+583 GAELDAFVGPD
-594 DKVYLGRR
+594 DKVYMGRR
-602 DHYDNRGHYINDDK
+602 DHYDNRGHYLNADK
-616 SLRYLSD
+616 SLLYLSD
-623 HEKMFD
+623 NTVMFD
-629 FVSGTGYTET
+629 FVSGSSYAAT
-639 QAELLAQGYFSM
+639 QAELLAQGCFTM

-668 EQTEP
+668 EQVGQL
-673 ILFAGEPFSFIQ
+673 LFAGEPFSFTQ
-685 PDAAEREPPAAPIPS
+685 PDAAE
-700 PPEQAD
+700 QA
-706 EALYLLDDS
+706 
-715 VYLHIQASDE
+715 V
-725 GWDYTLYT
+725 
-733 KHDMAQLDGGQLDAP
+733 
-748 GSSITDVV
+748 VV
-756 EHIRRTEEIGTIA
+756 E
-769 VDLAPIEVVDEL
+769 
-781 RDRADRALEAAVAV
+781 
-795 QPEQGRDYAGELRA
+795 
-809 HFAQE
+809 AQDKQE
-814 DDALWDTPLD
+814 SRLD

-829 DPAFSADELEQDY
+829 DPAFPADELEQNY
-842 GYSGGDLLPL
+842 GYAGGDLLPL
-852 SRERAAEL
+852 SRERAVEL
-860 LEQDLTVYMVEAG
+860 LEQDLTVYMMESG

-1023 DSVGFAKV
+1023 DSFGFEQLT
-1031 PDFISR
+1031 DFISQ

-1047 VKAGQTIALTDL
+1047 VKAGQTISLTDL

-1070 VVAQLKNQPTQERKK
+1070 VVAQLKNQPAQERKK
-1085 AAPKKSAEKER
+1085 TAPKKSAEKER

>member
-48 NNTILIHIQMPSA
+48 NNTILIHMQMPSA

-236 PPKPKDKNTKE
+236 PTKPKDKNTRE

-267 NSLGYIATWSKDKT
+267 NSLGYIATWSKDRS
-281 LPELKASLE
+281 LSELKASLE

-339 ADLYNFMDQL
+339 ADLYDFMDQL

-361 DPKERS
+361 DPRERS

-382 VRGPLNYLIEHTDLI
+382 VRGPLNYLIEHTGLI

-412 GLVQTQDVP
+412 GLVQTQDAP

-444 YQAGLIKKNFLPDNR
+444 YQAGLIKKNFPPDNR
-459 EQTKANLVR
+459 DRTKANLVR

-478 ATLDQFV
+478 ATLEQFV
-485 SQDTGAA
+485 QQNTGAA
-492 EAKVMLDRLDGLSQE
+492 EAKVMLDRLDGLVQSVPL
-507 KEPEYEYAVG
+507 KEYVYKMEANPRTVGAIDQQFIQAYERTAQG
-517 GEGGRGQFLL
+517 TL
-527 MAYRKMDGGSK
+527 KP
-538 LDRTMFVEDE
+538 DRVLFFGTADKC
-548 ATCNALLEKLQAG
+548 AGILKKLQSGELKPDDFFQPG
-561 TLHFED
+561 T
-567 FCVMRAAR
+567 AR
-575 VSRYVTKD
+575 ISHYKTKD
-583 GAELDALVGED
+583 GAELDAFVGPD
-594 DKVYLGRR
+594 DKVYMGRR
-602 DHYDNRGHYINDDK
+602 DHYDNRGHYLNADK
-616 SLRYLSD
+616 SLLYLSNNTV
-623 HEKMFD
+623 MFD
-629 FVSGTGYTET
+629 FVSGSSYAAT
-639 QAELLAQGYFSM
+639 QAELLAQGCFTM

-668 EQTEP
+668 EQVGQL
-673 ILFAGEPFSFIQ
+673 LFAGEPFSFIQ
-685 PDAAEREPPAAPIPS
+685 PDAAEQEPPAAPIPS

-715 VYLHIQASDE
+715 VYLQIQASDE

-748 GSSITDVV
+748 GRYSRSNKDWARTVPIFDSKRSIEYAVNSHPVLVDAFLTTARH
-756 EHIRRTEEIGTIA
+756 EH
-769 VDLAPIEVVDEL
+769 LL
-781 RDRADRALEAAVAV
+781 
-795 QPEQGRDYAGELRA
+795 
-809 HFAQE
+809 
-814 DDALWDTPLD
+814 
-824 EYPLP
+824 
-829 DPAFSADELEQDY
+829 S
-842 GYSGGDLLPL
+842 LPL
-852 SRERAAEL
+852 TKEDIKAEALNILCKFQDAREPNSPNGTYYMAQVSPDFLARAGSK
-860 LEQDLTVYMVEAG
+860 DT
-873 ENPAMVFDR
+873 
-882 DDLVEQPDGMMFA
+882 
-895 VPRKEWEESPEFHQ
+895 
-909 CIVDRLNHQKERERA
+909 DRLMSMLPFQSLSLSKSNEIKGNVPA
-924 FLDYGGDCFAIYQ
+924 CDIAGLDYS
-937 IKDGAEQRDLRFM
+937 L
-950 NMDWLMSKGLTV
+950 
-962 ERGNYDLVYTGEL
+962 ERGNVAVPFRKQFCIRIIIRY
-975 APGLGSSALE
+975 AIGLQ
-985 KLWERFNT
+985 KLRRLPEAQFDITVGRLGHSDCEIHCHLFNFFIRS
-993 DHPADYHRPSM
+993 H
-1004 SVSDII
+1004 
-1010 AVKQDGVVSCHYC
+1010 
-1023 DSVGFAKV
+1023 
-1031 PDFISR
+1031 PDFALH
-1037 KPTVAELEAQ
+1037 TVNVKIELVFKRLVDVRA
-1047 VKAGQTIALTDL
+1047 
-1059 ADAVHREKKKS
+1059 
-1070 VVAQLKNQPTQERKK
+1070 
-1085 AAPKKSAEKER
+1085 

>member
-14 EIVTGIEANIQ
+14 EIVTGIEAGIQ

-48 NNTILIHIQMPSA
+48 NNTILIHMQMPSA

-382 VRGPLNYLIEHTDLI
+382 VRGPLNYLIEHTGLI

-412 GLVQTQDVP
+412 GLVQTQDAP

-434 SDMLDMLDRL
+434 SDMLDMLDHL
-444 YQAGLIKKNFLPDNR
+444 YQAGLIKKNFPPDNR

-478 ATLDQFV
+478 ATLEQFV
-485 SQDTGAA
+485 QQNTGAA
-492 EAKVMLDRLDGLSQE
+492 EAKVMLDRLDGLAQSVSL
-507 KEPEYEYAVG
+507 KEYVYKMEANPRTVGAIDQQFIQAYERTAQG
-517 GEGGRGQFLL
+517 TL
-527 MAYRKMDGGSK
+527 KP
-538 LDRTMFVEDE
+538 DRVLFFGTADKC
-548 ATCNALLEKLQAG
+548 AGILKKLQSGELKPDDFFQPG
-561 TLHFED
+561 T
-567 FCVMRAAR
+567 AR
-575 VSRYVTKD
+575 ISHYKTKD
-583 GAELDALVGED
+583 GAELDAFVGPD
-594 DKVYLGRR
+594 DKVYMGRR
-602 DHYDNRGHYINDDK
+602 DHYDNRGHYLNADK
-616 SLRYLSD
+616 SLLYLSD
-623 HEKMFD
+623 NTVMFD
-629 FVSGTGYTET
+629 FVSGSSYAAT
-639 QAELLAQGYFSM
+639 QAELLAQGCFTI

-668 EQTEP
+668 EQVGQL
-673 ILFAGEPFSFIQ
+673 LFAGEPFSFTQ
-685 PDAAEREPPAAPIPS
+685 PDAAE
-700 PPEQAD
+700 QA
-706 EALYLLDDS
+706 
-715 VYLHIQASDE
+715 V
-725 GWDYTLYT
+725 
-733 KHDMAQLDGGQLDAP
+733 
-748 GSSITDVV
+748 VV
-756 EHIRRTEEIGTIA
+756 E
-769 VDLAPIEVVDEL
+769 
-781 RDRADRALEAAVAV
+781 
-795 QPEQGRDYAGELRA
+795 
-809 HFAQE
+809 AQDKQE
-814 DDALWDTPLD
+814 SRLD

-829 DPAFSADELEQDY
+829 DPAFPADELEQNY
-842 GYSGGDLLPL
+842 GYAGGDLLPL
-852 SRERAAEL
+852 SRERAVEL
-860 LEQDLTVYMVEAG
+860 LEQDLTVYMMESG

-1023 DSVGFAKV
+1023 DSFGFEQLT
-1031 PDFISR
+1031 DFISQ

-1047 VKAGQTIALTDL
+1047 VKAGQTISLTDL

-1070 VVAQLKNQPTQERKK
+1070 VVAQLKNQPAQERKK
-1085 AAPKKSAEKER
+1085 TAPKKSAEKER

>member
-106 RAPVLDHD
+106 RAPELDHD

-236 PPKPKDKNTKE
+236 PTKPKDKNTRE

-303 DRHFQEICKEQG
+303 DRHFQEICKERG

-382 VRGPLNYLIEHTDLI
+382 VRGPLNYLIEHTGLI

-412 GLVQTQDVP
+412 GLVQTQDAP

-434 SDMLDMLDRL
+434 SDMLDMLDHL
-444 YQAGLIKKNFLPDNR
+444 YQAGLIKKNFPPDNR

-478 ATLDQFV
+478 ATLEQFV
-485 SQDTGAA
+485 QQNTGAA
-492 EAKVMLDRLDGLSQE
+492 EAKVMLDRLDGLAQSVPL
-507 KEPEYEYAVG
+507 KEYVYKMEANPRTVGAIDQQFIQAYERTAQG
-517 GEGGRGQFLL
+517 TL
-527 MAYRKMDGGSK
+527 KP
-538 LDRTMFVEDE
+538 DRVLFFGTADKC
-548 ATCNALLEKLQAG
+548 AGILKKLQSGELKPDDFFQPG
-561 TLHFED
+561 T
-567 FCVMRAAR
+567 AR
-575 VSRYVTKD
+575 ISHYKTKD
-583 GAELDALVGED
+583 GAELDAFVGPD
-594 DKVYLGRR
+594 DKVYMGRR
-602 DHYDNRGHYINDDK
+602 DHYDNRGHYLNADK
-616 SLRYLSD
+616 SLLYLSD
-623 HEKMFD
+623 NTVMFD
-629 FVSGTGYTET
+629 FVSGSSYAAT
-639 QAELLAQGYFSM
+639 QAELLAQGCFTI

-668 EQTEP
+668 EQVGQL
-673 ILFAGEPFSFIQ
+673 LFAGEPFSFTQ
-685 PDAAEREPPAAPIPS
+685 PDAAE
-700 PPEQAD
+700 QA
-706 EALYLLDDS
+706 
-715 VYLHIQASDE
+715 V
-725 GWDYTLYT
+725 
-733 KHDMAQLDGGQLDAP
+733 
-748 GSSITDVV
+748 VV
-756 EHIRRTEEIGTIA
+756 E
-769 VDLAPIEVVDEL
+769 
-781 RDRADRALEAAVAV
+781 
-795 QPEQGRDYAGELRA
+795 
-809 HFAQE
+809 AQDKQE
-814 DDALWDTPLD
+814 SRLD

-829 DPAFSADELEQDY
+829 DPAFPADELEQNY
-842 GYSGGDLLPL
+842 GYAGGDLLPL
-852 SRERAAEL
+852 SRERAVEL
-860 LEQDLTVYMVEAG
+860 LEQDLTVYMMESG

-937 IKDGAEQRDLRFM
+937 IKDGAEQRDLRFV

-1023 DSVGFAKV
+1023 DSFGFEQLT
-1031 PDFISR
+1031 DFISQ

-1047 VKAGQTIALTDL
+1047 VKAGQTISLTDL

>member
-1 MADKKPSNRERIK
+1 MADNKPSNRERIK
-14 EIVTGIEANIQ
+14 EIVTGIEAGIQ

-35 YLRTMSRFHSYSY
+35 YLRTMSRFHNYSY
-48 NNTILIHIQMPSA
+48 NNTILIHMQMPSA

-120 EREVEIP
+120 EREIEIP

-144 LPSLVSS
+144 LPSLVAP

-167 RTSPVSIMFKPLR
+167 RTSPVPVQFKPLR

-236 PPKPKDKNTKE
+236 PTKPKDKNTRE

-267 NSLGYIATWSKDKT
+267 NSLGYIATWSKDKS

-303 DRHFQEICKEQG
+303 DRHFQDICKEQG

-339 ADLYNFMDQL
+339 ADLYDFMDQL

-361 DPKERS
+361 DPREQS

-382 VRGPLNYLIEHTDLI
+382 VRSPLNYLIEHTDLI

-412 GLVQTQDVP
+412 GLVQTQDAP

-434 SDMLDMLDRL
+434 SDMLDMLDHL
-444 YQAGLIKKNFLPDNR
+444 YQAGLIKKNFPPDNR

-478 ATLDQFV
+478 ATLEQFIQ
-485 SQDTGAA
+485 QDTGAA
-492 EAKVMLDRLDGLSQE
+492 EAKVMLDRLDGLAQSVPL
-507 KEPEYEYAVG
+507 KEYVYKMEANPRTVGAIDQQFIQAYERTAKG
-517 GEGGRGQFLL
+517 TL
-527 MAYRKMDGGSK
+527 KP
-538 LDRTMFVEDE
+538 DRVLFFGTADKC
-548 ATCNALLEKLQAG
+548 AGILKKLQSGELKPDDFFQPG
-561 TLHFED
+561 T
-567 FCVMRAAR
+567 AR
-575 VSRYVTKD
+575 ISHYKTKD
-583 GAELDALVGED
+583 GAELDAFVGPD
-594 DKVYLGRR
+594 DKVYMGRR
-602 DHYDNRGHYINDDK
+602 DHYDNRGHYLNADK
-616 SLRYLSD
+616 SLLYLSD
-623 HEKMFD
+623 NTVMFD
-629 FVSGTGYTET
+629 FVSGSSYAAT
-639 QAELLAQGYFSM
+639 QAELLAQGCFTI

-668 EQTEP
+668 EQVGQL
-673 ILFAGEPFSFIQ
+673 LFAGEPFSFTQ
-685 PDAAEREPPAAPIPS
+685 PDAAE
-700 PPEQAD
+700 QA
-706 EALYLLDDS
+706 
-715 VYLHIQASDE
+715 V
-725 GWDYTLYT
+725 
-733 KHDMAQLDGGQLDAP
+733 
-748 GSSITDVV
+748 VV
-756 EHIRRTEEIGTIA
+756 E
-769 VDLAPIEVVDEL
+769 
-781 RDRADRALEAAVAV
+781 
-795 QPEQGRDYAGELRA
+795 
-809 HFAQE
+809 AQDKQE
-814 DDALWDTPLD
+814 SRLD

-829 DPAFSADELEQDY
+829 DPAFPADELEQNY
-842 GYSGGDLLPL
+842 GYAGGDLLPL
-852 SRERAAEL
+852 SRERAVEL
-860 LEQDLTVYMVEAG
+860 LEQDLTVYMMESG

-975 APGLGSSALE
+975 APGLGSSTLE

-1023 DSVGFAKV
+1023 DSFGFEQLT
-1031 PDFISR
+1031 DFISQ

-1047 VKAGQTIALTDL
+1047 VKAGQTISLTDL

-1070 VVAQLKNQPTQERKK
+1070 VVAQLKNQPAQERKK
-1085 AAPKKSAEKER
+1085 TAPKKSAEKER

>member
-14 EIVTGIEANIQ
+14 EIVTGIEAGIQ

-35 YLRTMSRFHSYSY
+35 YLRTMSRFHNYSY
-48 NNTILIHIQMPSA
+48 NNTILIHMQMPSA

-120 EREVEIP
+120 EREIEIP

-323 EQDAPSAAPD
+323 EQDAASAAPD

-382 VRGPLNYLIEHTDLI
+382 VRGPLNYLIEHTGLI

-412 GLVQTQDVP
+412 GLVQTQDAP

-434 SDMLDMLDRL
+434 SDMLDMLDHL
-444 YQAGLIKKNFLPDNR
+444 YQAGLIKKNFPPDNR

-478 ATLDQFV
+478 ATLEQFV
-485 SQDTGAA
+485 QQNTGAA
-492 EAKVMLDRLDGLSQE
+492 EAKVMLDRLDGLAQSVPL
-507 KEPEYEYAVG
+507 KEYVYKMEANPRTVGAIDQQFIQAYERTAQG
-517 GEGGRGQFLL
+517 TL
-527 MAYRKMDGGSK
+527 KP
-538 LDRTMFVEDE
+538 DRVLFFGTADKC
-548 ATCNALLEKLQAG
+548 AGILKKLQSGELKPDDFFQPG
-561 TLHFED
+561 T
-567 FCVMRAAR
+567 AR
-575 VSRYVTKD
+575 ISHYKTKD
-583 GAELDALVGED
+583 GAELDAFVGPD
-594 DKVYLGRR
+594 DKVYMGRR
-602 DHYDNRGHYINDDK
+602 DHYDNRGHYLNADK
-616 SLRYLSD
+616 SLLYLSD
-623 HEKMFD
+623 NTVMFD
-629 FVSGTGYTET
+629 FVSGSSYAAT
-639 QAELLAQGYFSM
+639 QAELLAQGCFTI

-668 EQTEP
+668 EQVGQL
-673 ILFAGEPFSFIQ
+673 LFAGEPFSFTQ
-685 PDAAEREPPAAPIPS
+685 PDAAE
-700 PPEQAD
+700 QA
-706 EALYLLDDS
+706 
-715 VYLHIQASDE
+715 V
-725 GWDYTLYT
+725 
-733 KHDMAQLDGGQLDAP
+733 
-748 GSSITDVV
+748 VV
-756 EHIRRTEEIGTIA
+756 E
-769 VDLAPIEVVDEL
+769 
-781 RDRADRALEAAVAV
+781 
-795 QPEQGRDYAGELRA
+795 
-809 HFAQE
+809 AQDKQE
-814 DDALWDTPLD
+814 SRLD

-829 DPAFSADELEQDY
+829 DPAFPADELEQNY
-842 GYSGGDLLPL
+842 GYAGGDLLPL
-852 SRERAAEL
+852 SRERAVEL
-860 LEQDLTVYMVEAG
+860 LEQDLTVYMMESG

-1023 DSVGFAKV
+1023 DSFGFEQLT
-1031 PDFISR
+1031 DFISQ

-1047 VKAGQTIALTDL
+1047 VKAGQAISLTDL

-1070 VVAQLKNQPTQERKK
+1070 VVAQLKNQPAQERKK
-1085 AAPKKSAEKER
+1085 TAPKKSAEKER

>member
-48 NNTILIHIQMPSA
+48 NNTILIHMQMPSA

-144 LPSLVSS
+144 LPSLVAP

-167 RTSPVSIMFKPLR
+167 RTSPVPVQFKPLR
-180 EGLDGFLSLNDQTI
+180 EGLDGFLNLEDQTI

-222 REQLTAAAG
+222 QERLSAAAG
-231 ITDRE
+231 TE
-236 PPKPKDKNTKE
+236 QAEKLKPKDQNTKE

-267 NSLGYIATWSKDKT
+267 NSLGYIATWSKDKS

-315 IDLTAQQP
+315 IDLTTQQP

-339 ADLYNFMDQL
+339 ADLYDFMDQL

-412 GLVQTQDVP
+412 GLVQTQDAP

-434 SDMLDMLDRL
+434 SDMLDMLDHL
-444 YQAGLIKKNFLPDNR
+444 YQAGLIKKNFPPDNR

-478 ATLDQFV
+478 ATLEQFV
-485 SQDTGAA
+485 QQNTGAA
-492 EAKVMLDRLDGLSQE
+492 EAKVMLDRLDGLAQSVPL
-507 KEPEYEYAVG
+507 KEYVYKMEANPRTVGAIDQQFIQAYERTAQG
-517 GEGGRGQFLL
+517 TL
-527 MAYRKMDGGSK
+527 KP
-538 LDRTMFVEDE
+538 DRVLFFGTADKC
-548 ATCNALLEKLQAG
+548 AGILKKLQSGELKPDDFFQPG
-561 TLHFED
+561 T
-567 FCVMRAAR
+567 AR
-575 VSRYVTKD
+575 ISHYKTKD
-583 GAELDALVGED
+583 GAELDAFVGPD
-594 DKVYLGRR
+594 DKVYMGRR
-602 DHYDNRGHYINDDK
+602 DHYDNRGHYLNADK
-616 SLRYLSD
+616 SLLYLSD
-623 HEKMFD
+623 NTVMFD
-629 FVSGTGYTET
+629 FVSGSSYAAT
-639 QAELLAQGYFSM
+639 QAELLAQGCFTM

-668 EQTEP
+668 EQVGQL
-673 ILFAGEPFSFIQ
+673 LFAGEPFSFTQ
-685 PDAAEREPPAAPIPS
+685 PDAAE
-700 PPEQAD
+700 QA
-706 EALYLLDDS
+706 
-715 VYLHIQASDE
+715 V
-725 GWDYTLYT
+725 
-733 KHDMAQLDGGQLDAP
+733 
-748 GSSITDVV
+748 VV
-756 EHIRRTEEIGTIA
+756 E
-769 VDLAPIEVVDEL
+769 
-781 RDRADRALEAAVAV
+781 
-795 QPEQGRDYAGELRA
+795 
-809 HFAQE
+809 AQDKQE
-814 DDALWDTPLD
+814 SRLD

-829 DPAFSADELEQDY
+829 DPAFPADELEQNY
-842 GYSGGDLLPL
+842 GYAGGDLLPL

-860 LEQDLTVYMVEAG
+860 LEQDLTVYMMESG

-882 DDLVEQPDGMMFA
+882 DDLMEQPEGMMFA
-895 VPRKEWEESPEFHQ
+895 VTREEWEESQDFRQAVLDRMQHQ
-909 CIVDRLNHQKERERA
+909 PEREKA
-924 FLDYGGDCFAIYQ
+924 FLDHAADCFAIYQ
-937 IKDGAEQRDLRFM
+937 VRDDDALRDIRFESL
-950 NMDWLMSKGLTV
+950 DWLKSKGRAV
-962 ERGNYDLVYTGEL
+962 ERDNYDLVYT
-975 APGLGSSALE
+975 APLSTFASADAALDQ
-985 KLWERFNT
+985 LWYQFNN
-993 DHPADYHRPSM
+993 DHPADFQHPSV

-1010 AVKQDGVVSCHYC
+1010 VLKRDGVVSCHYC
-1023 DSVGFAKV
+1023 DSFGFEQLT
-1031 PDFISR
+1031 DFISQ

-1047 VKAGQTIALTDL
+1047 VKAGQTISLTDL

-1070 VVAQLKNQPTQERKK
+1070 VVAQLKNQPAQERKTT
-1085 AAPKKSAEKER
+1085 APKKSAEKER